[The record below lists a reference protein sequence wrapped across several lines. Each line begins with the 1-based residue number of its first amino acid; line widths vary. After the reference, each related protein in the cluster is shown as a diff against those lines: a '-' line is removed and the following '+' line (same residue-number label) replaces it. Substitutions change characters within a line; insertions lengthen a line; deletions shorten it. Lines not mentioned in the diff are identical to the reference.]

1 MRLCFSTLMRIAM
14 AVLAV
19 ANVGTAAAEEYN
31 VTSPD
36 GRIAVSINDEGG
48 RLRYEACLDGV
59 QMLQPSAL
67 GLVTTAGDFGSGLK
81 VIGEESRSISETYS
95 MRNTKASHVYYCANE
110 LTLKVK
116 NAAGGEFSV
125 QFRVSNRDVAFRYII
140 ERQGKDGDTKRLRV
154 LRELSSFNPVGGTKT
169 FLCPQIGPE
178 TGWEQTKP
186 SYEEDYLLDQ
196 DMNVRSQYGLGYTF
210 PCLFSLSVEGAKLS
224 VERGGLSDNSAKL
237 SVEGLAL
244 SDNSKGNSAQRSTNQ
259 RSTKQ
264 RSTLH
269 AQPKYWMLI
278 SETGVTSQYCASHL
292 SDYSATEGYTI
303 AFPHE
308 GENNGSG
315 SVEPSVSLP
324 SETPWRTITMG
335 SSLAPIVET
344 TVAYDLVKPLYQPS
358 TNYQGGRYTWS
369 WLIWQDE
376 SINYDDQVQFID
388 LAAKMGFE
396 YTLVDN
402 WWDQNIG
409 RERIAELSRYAQDR
423 GVSLMLW
430 YNSNGSENDAPQT
443 PRDCMSTSIARHH
456 EMAWLRS
463 IGVKGIKVDFFG
475 GDKQQTMQLYED
487 ILADAN
493 LYGLQVIFHG
503 CTLPRGW
510 ERMYPNFVAS
520 EAVLAS
526 ENVFFDP
533 RHAANEGKEL
543 TLHPFIRNA
552 VASMDWGGVIMN
564 RYLSRDNKSRHQRAT
579 TDMFEIA
586 TAITN
591 QSEVNCIAI
600 QPNNIDELPAT
611 ELELLRQMPTQW
623 DETRFIDGYPGRYV
637 VMARRHA
644 NRWYVAALNGTA
656 EQLSLDLAL
665 PMLDGTPF
673 TIYTDGKEKH
683 YDAMKTAKVKLK
695 LQPMAGAVMK

>member
-1 MRLCFSTLMRIAM
+1 MIFRISSLVRTVM
-14 AVLAV
+14 ALFAV
-19 ANVGTAAAEEYN
+19 ASVTMVSAEEYN
-31 VTSPD
+31 VASPD
-36 GRIAVSINDEGG
+36 GRIDVSISDDGG
-48 RLRYEACLDGV
+48 RLRYETCLDGV

-67 GLVTTAGDFGSGLK
+67 GLLTTAGDFSKGLQI
-81 VIGEESRSISETYS
+81 VGEESRSVNETYK

-116 NAAGGEFSV
+116 NAAGQQFSV
-125 QFRVSNRDVAFRYII
+125 QFRVSNRDVAFRYLL
-140 ERQGKDGDTKRLRV
+140 ERQGKDGDTKRTRV
-154 LRELSSFNPVGGTKT
+154 LRELSAFNPVGGTKT

-186 SYEEDYLLDQ
+186 SYEERYLLDQ
-196 DMNVRSQYGLGYTF
+196 EMNVRSQFGLGYTF
-210 PCLFSLSVEGAKLS
+210 PCLFRVPSSSNDSRSARPEGALS
-224 VERGGLSDNSAKL
+224 KQSGERKN
-237 SVEGLAL
+237 
-244 SDNSKGNSAQRSTNQ
+244 NN
-259 RSTKQ
+259 
-264 RSTLH
+264 
-269 AQPKYWMLI
+269 YWMLI
-278 SETGVTSQYCASHL
+278 SETGVTSQYCGSHL
-292 SDYSATEGYTI
+292 SDYTAGEGYSI

-308 GENNGSG
+308 GENNATG
-315 SVEPSVSLP
+315 SVEPSVTLP
-324 SETPWRTITMG
+324 SATPWRTITMD
-335 SSLAPIVET
+335 STLAPIVET
-344 TVAYDLVKPLYQPS
+344 TVAYDLVSPLYQPS
-358 TNYQGGRYTWS
+358 IAYKGGRYTWS
-369 WLIWQDE
+369 WLVWQDE

-388 LAAKMGFE
+388 LASKMGFE

-402 WWDQNIG
+402 WWDERIG
-409 RERIAELSRYAQDR
+409 RDRIAELSRYAQER

-443 PRDCMSTSIARHH
+443 PRDCMSTSIARHR

-493 LYGLQVIFHG
+493 LYGIQVIFHG

-526 ENVFFDP
+526 ENVFFNP
-533 RHAANEGKEL
+533 YHAQNEGVEL

-564 RYLSRDNKSRHQRAT
+564 KYLSRDNKSRHRRAT
-579 TDMFEIA
+579 SDMFEIA

-591 QSEVNCIAI
+591 QSEVNCIAM
-600 QPNNIDELPAT
+600 QPNNLSELPAI
-611 ELELLRQMPTQW
+611 ELELLREMPTQW

-644 NRWYVAALNGTA
+644 DRWYIAALNGTG
-656 EQLSLDLAL
+656 EPLSLDLSL
-665 PMLDGTPF
+665 PMLDGTAF
-673 TIYTDGKEKH
+673 TLYTDGKQKA

-695 LQPMAGAVMK
+695 LPALAGALIK

>member
-1 MRLCFSTLMRIAM
+1 M
-14 AVLAV
+14 ALLAV
-19 ANVGTAAAEEYN
+19 ASVTMVSAEEYN
-31 VTSPD
+31 VASPD
-36 GRIAVSINDEGG
+36 GRIDVSISDDGG
-48 RLRYEACLDGV
+48 RLRYETCLDGV

-67 GLVTTAGDFGSGLK
+67 GLLTTVGDFSKGLQI
-81 VIGEESRSISETYS
+81 VGEESRSVSETYK

-116 NAAGGEFSV
+116 NAAGQQFSV
-125 QFRVSNRDVAFRYII
+125 QFRVSNRDVAFRYLL
-140 ERQGKDGDTKRLRV
+140 ERQGKDGDTKRTRV
-154 LRELSSFNPVGGTKT
+154 LRELSAFNPVGGTKT

-186 SYEEDYLLDQ
+186 SYEERYLLDQ
-196 DMNVRSQYGLGYTF
+196 EMNVRSQFGLGYTF
-210 PCLFSLSVEGAKLS
+210 PCLFRVAVNGESSQGKAKKKHSSL
-224 VERGGLSDNSAKL
+224 N
-237 SVEGLAL
+237 
-244 SDNSKGNSAQRSTNQ
+244 AQP
-259 RSTKQ
+259 
-264 RSTLH
+264 STLNN
-269 AQPKYWMLI
+269 YWMLI
-278 SETGVTSQYCASHL
+278 SETGVTSQYCGSHL
-292 SDYSATEGYTI
+292 SDYTAGEGYAI

-308 GENNGSG
+308 GENNATG
-315 SVEPSVSLP
+315 SVEPSVTLP
-324 SETPWRTITMG
+324 SATPWRTITMG
-335 SSLAPIVET
+335 STLAPIVET
-344 TVAYDLVKPLYQPS
+344 TVAYDLVSPLYQPS
-358 TNYQGGRYTWS
+358 IAYKGGRYTWS
-369 WLIWQDE
+369 WLVWQDE

-388 LAAKMGFE
+388 LASKMGFE

-402 WWDQNIG
+402 WWDERIG
-409 RERIAELSRYAQDR
+409 RDRIAELSRYAQER

-443 PRDCMSTSIARHH
+443 PRDCMSTSIARHR

-493 LYGLQVIFHG
+493 LYGIQVIFHG

-526 ENVFFDP
+526 ENVFFNP
-533 RHAANEGKEL
+533 YHAQNEGVEL

-564 RYLSRDNKSRHQRAT
+564 KYLSRDNKSRHRRAT
-579 TDMFEIA
+579 SDMFEIA

-591 QSEVNCIAI
+591 QSEVNCIAM
-600 QPNNIDELPAT
+600 QPNNLSELPAI
-611 ELELLRQMPTQW
+611 ELELLREMPTQW

-644 NRWYVAALNGTA
+644 DRWYIAALNGTG
-656 EQLSLDLAL
+656 EPLSLDLSL
-665 PMLDGTPF
+665 PMLDGTAF
-673 TIYTDGKEKH
+673 TLYTDGKQKA

-695 LQPMAGAVMK
+695 LPALAGALIK

>member
-1 MRLCFSTLMRIAM
+1 MRLRFSYVLRIAM
-14 AVLAV
+14 ALFAV
-19 ANVGTAAAEEYN
+19 ASVTMVSAEEYN
-31 VTSPD
+31 VVSPD
-36 GRIAVSINDEGG
+36 GRIDVSVSDDGG
-48 RLRYEACLDGV
+48 RLRYETCLDGV

-67 GLVTTAGDFGSGLK
+67 GLLTSVGDFSKGLQI
-81 VIGEESRSISETYS
+81 VGEESRSVSETYK

-116 NAAGGEFSV
+116 NAAGQQFSV
-125 QFRVSNRDVAFRYII
+125 QFRVSNRDVAFRYLL
-140 ERQGKDGDTKRLRV
+140 ERQGKDGDTKRTRV
-154 LRELSSFNPVGGTKT
+154 LRELSAFNPIGGTKT

-186 SYEEDYLLDQ
+186 SYEERYLLDQ
-196 DMNVRSQYGLGYTF
+196 EMNVRSQFGLGYTF
-210 PCLFSLSVEGAKLS
+210 PCLFRVAVSNEPIQSKAKKKHSSL
-224 VERGGLSDNSAKL
+224 N
-237 SVEGLAL
+237 
-244 SDNSKGNSAQRSTNQ
+244 AQRSTLNN
-259 RSTKQ
+259 
-264 RSTLH
+264 
-269 AQPKYWMLI
+269 YWMLI
-278 SETGVTSQYCASHL
+278 SETGVTSQYCGSHL
-292 SDYSATEGYTI
+292 SDYNAGEGYAI

-308 GENNGSG
+308 GENNATG
-315 SVEPSVSLP
+315 SVEPSVTLP
-324 SETPWRTITMG
+324 SATPWRTITMG
-335 SSLAPIVET
+335 STLAPIAET
-344 TVAYDLVKPLYQPS
+344 TVAYDLVSPLYQPS
-358 TNYQGGRYTWS
+358 IAYKGGRYTWS
-369 WLIWQDE
+369 WLVWQDE

-388 LAAKMGFE
+388 LASKMGFE

-402 WWDQNIG
+402 WWDERIG
-409 RERIAELSRYAQDR
+409 RDRIAELSRYAQER

-443 PRDCMSTSIARHH
+443 PRDCMSTSIARHR

-493 LYGLQVIFHG
+493 LYGIQVIFHG

-526 ENVFFDP
+526 ENVFFNP
-533 RHAANEGKEL
+533 YHAQNEGVEL

-564 RYLSRDNKSRHQRAT
+564 KYLSRDNKSRHRRAT
-579 TDMFEIA
+579 SDMFEIA

-591 QSEVNCIAI
+591 QSEVNCIAM
-600 QPNNIDELPAT
+600 QPNNLDELPAD
-611 ELELLRQMPTQW
+611 ELQLLRDMPTQW

-644 NRWYVAALNGTA
+644 DRWYIAALNGTG
-656 EQLSLDLAL
+656 EPLSLDLSL
-665 PMLDGTPF
+665 PMLDGTAF
-673 TIYTDGKEKH
+673 TLYTDGKLKA

-695 LQPMAGAVMK
+695 LPALAGALIK

>member
-1 MRLCFSTLMRIAM
+1 M
-14 AVLAV
+14 ALFAV
-19 ANVGTAAAEEYN
+19 ASVTMVSAEEYN
-31 VTSPD
+31 VASPD
-36 GRIAVSINDEGG
+36 GRIDVSISDDGG
-48 RLRYEACLDGV
+48 RLRYETCLDGV

-67 GLVTTAGDFGSGLK
+67 GLLTTAGDFSKGLQI
-81 VIGEESRSISETYS
+81 VGEESRSVNETYK

-116 NAAGGEFSV
+116 NAAGQQFSV
-125 QFRVSNRDVAFRYII
+125 QFRVSNRDVAFRYLL
-140 ERQGKDGDTKRLRV
+140 ERQGKDGDTKRTRV
-154 LRELSSFNPVGGTKT
+154 LRELSAFNPVGGTKT

-186 SYEEDYLLDQ
+186 SYEERYLLDQ
-196 DMNVRSQYGLGYTF
+196 EMNVRSQFGLGYTF
-210 PCLFSLSVEGAKLS
+210 PCLFRVPSSSNDSRSARPEGALS
-224 VERGGLSDNSAKL
+224 KQSGERKN
-237 SVEGLAL
+237 
-244 SDNSKGNSAQRSTNQ
+244 NN
-259 RSTKQ
+259 
-264 RSTLH
+264 
-269 AQPKYWMLI
+269 YWMLI
-278 SETGVTSQYCASHL
+278 SETGVTSQYCGSHL
-292 SDYSATEGYTI
+292 SDYTAGEGYSI

-308 GENNGSG
+308 GENNATG
-315 SVEPSVSLP
+315 SVEPSVTLP
-324 SETPWRTITMG
+324 SATPWRTITMD
-335 SSLAPIVET
+335 STLAPIVET
-344 TVAYDLVKPLYQPS
+344 TVAYDLVSPLYQPS
-358 TNYQGGRYTWS
+358 IAYKGGRYTWS
-369 WLIWQDE
+369 WLVWQDE

-388 LAAKMGFE
+388 LASKMGFE

-402 WWDQNIG
+402 WWDERIG
-409 RERIAELSRYAQDR
+409 RDRIAELSRYAQER

-443 PRDCMSTSIARHH
+443 PRDCMSTSIARHR

-493 LYGLQVIFHG
+493 LYGIQVIFHG

-526 ENVFFDP
+526 ENVFFNP
-533 RHAANEGKEL
+533 YHAQNEGVEL

-564 RYLSRDNKSRHQRAT
+564 KYLSRDNKSRHRRAT
-579 TDMFEIA
+579 SDMFEIA

-591 QSEVNCIAI
+591 QSEVNCIAM
-600 QPNNIDELPAT
+600 QPNNLGELPAI
-611 ELELLRQMPTQW
+611 ELELLREMPTQW

-644 NRWYVAALNGTA
+644 DRWYIAALNGTG
-656 EQLSLDLAL
+656 EPLSLDLSL
-665 PMLDGTPF
+665 PMLDGTAF
-673 TIYTDGKEKH
+673 TLYTDGKQKA

-695 LQPMAGAVMK
+695 LPALAGALIK

>member
-1 MRLCFSTLMRIAM
+1 MYFCDKNIKLYHTMRLRISYVLRIAM
-14 AVLAV
+14 ALFAV
-19 ANVGTAAAEEYN
+19 ASVTMVSAEEYN
-31 VTSPD
+31 VASPD
-36 GRIAVSINDEGG
+36 GRIDVSISDDGG
-48 RLRYEACLDGV
+48 RLRYETCLDGV

-67 GLVTTAGDFGSGLK
+67 GLLTSVGDFSKGLQI
-81 VIGEESRSISETYS
+81 VGEESRSVNETYK

-116 NAAGGEFSV
+116 NAAGQQFSV
-125 QFRVSNRDVAFRYII
+125 QFRVSNRDVAFRYLL
-140 ERQGKDGDTKRLRV
+140 ERQGKDGDTKRTRV
-154 LRELSSFNPVGGTKT
+154 LRELSAFNPVGGTKT

-186 SYEEDYLLDQ
+186 SYEERYLLDQ
-196 DMNVRSQYGLGYTF
+196 EMNVRSQFGLGYTF
-210 PCLFSLSVEGAKLS
+210 PCLFRVPSSS
-224 VERGGLSDNSAKL
+224 N
-237 SVEGLAL
+237 
-244 SDNSKGNSAQRSTNQ
+244 AQRSARPEGALSKQSGERTNNN
-259 RSTKQ
+259 
-264 RSTLH
+264 
-269 AQPKYWMLI
+269 YWMLI
-278 SETGVTSQYCASHL
+278 SETGVTSQYCGSHL
-292 SDYSATEGYTI
+292 SDYTAGEGYSI

-308 GENNGSG
+308 GENNATG
-315 SVEPSVSLP
+315 SVEPSVTLP
-324 SETPWRTITMG
+324 SATPWRTITMG
-335 SSLAPIVET
+335 STLAPIVET
-344 TVAYDLVKPLYQPS
+344 TVAYDLVSPLYQPS
-358 TNYQGGRYTWS
+358 IAYKGGRYTWS
-369 WLIWQDE
+369 WLVWQDE

-388 LAAKMGFE
+388 LASKMGFE

-402 WWDQNIG
+402 WWDERIG
-409 RERIAELSRYAQDR
+409 RDRIAELSRYAQER

-443 PRDCMSTSIARHH
+443 PRDCMSTSIARHR

-493 LYGLQVIFHG
+493 LYGIQVIFHG

-526 ENVFFDP
+526 ENVFFNP
-533 RHAANEGKEL
+533 YHAQNEGVEL

-564 RYLSRDNKSRHQRAT
+564 KYLSRDNKSRHRRAT
-579 TDMFEIA
+579 SDMFEIA

-591 QSEVNCIAI
+591 QSEVNCIAM
-600 QPNNIDELPAT
+600 QPNNLSELPAI
-611 ELELLRQMPTQW
+611 ELELLREMPTQW

-644 NRWYVAALNGTA
+644 DRWYIAALNGTG
-656 EQLSLDLAL
+656 EPLSLDLSL
-665 PMLDGTPF
+665 PMLDGTAF
-673 TIYTDGKEKH
+673 TLYTDGKQKA

-695 LQPMAGAVMK
+695 LPALAGALIK

>member
-1 MRLCFSTLMRIAM
+1 MRLRISYVLRIAM
-14 AVLAV
+14 AVFAV
-19 ANVGTAAAEEYN
+19 ASVTMVSAEEYN
-31 VTSPD
+31 VASPD
-36 GRIAVSINDEGG
+36 GRIDVSVSDDGG
-48 RLRYEACLDGV
+48 RLRYETCLDGV

-67 GLVTTAGDFGSGLK
+67 GLLTTAGDFSKGLQI
-81 VIGEESRSISETYS
+81 VGEESRSVNETYK

-116 NAAGGEFSV
+116 NAAGQQFSV
-125 QFRVSNRDVAFRYII
+125 QFRVSNRDVAFRYLL
-140 ERQGKDGDTKRLRV
+140 ERQGKDGDTKRTRV
-154 LRELSSFNPVGGTKT
+154 LRELSAFNPIGGTKT

-186 SYEEDYLLDQ
+186 SYEERYLLDQ
-196 DMNVRSQYGLGYTF
+196 EMNVRSQFGLGYTF
-210 PCLFSLSVEGAKLS
+210 PCLFRVPSSL
-224 VERGGLSDNSAKL
+224 N
-237 SVEGLAL
+237 
-244 SDNSKGNSAQRSTNQ
+244 AQRSTLNN
-259 RSTKQ
+259 
-264 RSTLH
+264 
-269 AQPKYWMLI
+269 YWMLI
-278 SETGVTSQYCASHL
+278 SETGVTSQYCGSHL
-292 SDYSATEGYTI
+292 SDYTAGEGYAI

-308 GENNGSG
+308 GENNATG
-315 SVEPSVSLP
+315 SVEPSVTLP
-324 SETPWRTITMG
+324 SATPWRTITMG
-335 SSLAPIVET
+335 STLAPIVET
-344 TVAYDLVKPLYQPS
+344 TVAYDLVSPLYQPS
-358 TNYQGGRYTWS
+358 IAYKGGRYTWS
-369 WLIWQDE
+369 WLVWQDE

-388 LAAKMGFE
+388 LASKMGFE

-402 WWDQNIG
+402 WWDERIG
-409 RERIAELSRYAQDR
+409 RDRIAELSRYAQER

-443 PRDCMSTSIARHH
+443 PRDCMSTSIARHR

-493 LYGLQVIFHG
+493 LYGIQVIFHG

-526 ENVFFDP
+526 ENVFFNP
-533 RHAANEGKEL
+533 YHAQNEGVEL

-564 RYLSRDNKSRHQRAT
+564 KYLSRDNKSRHRRAT
-579 TDMFEIA
+579 SDMFEIA

-591 QSEVNCIAI
+591 QSEVNCIAM
-600 QPNNIDELPAT
+600 QPNNLSELPAI
-611 ELELLRQMPTQW
+611 ELELLREMPTQW

-644 NRWYVAALNGTA
+644 DRWYIAALNGTG
-656 EQLSLDLAL
+656 EPLSHDLSL
-665 PMLDGTPF
+665 PMLDGTAF
-673 TIYTDGKEKH
+673 TLYTDDKQKA

-695 LQPMAGAVMK
+695 LPALAGALIK

>member
-1 MRLCFSTLMRIAM
+1 MRLRISYVLRIAM
-14 AVLAV
+14 ALFAV
-19 ANVGTAAAEEYN
+19 ASVTMVSAEEYN
-31 VTSPD
+31 VASPD
-36 GRIAVSINDEGG
+36 GRIDVSISDDGG
-48 RLRYEACLDGV
+48 RLRYETCLDGV

-67 GLVTTAGDFGSGLK
+67 GLLTSVGDFSKGLQI
-81 VIGEESRSISETYS
+81 VGEESRSVNETYK

-116 NAAGGEFSV
+116 NAAGQQFSV
-125 QFRVSNRDVAFRYII
+125 QFRVSNRDVAFRYLL
-140 ERQGKDGDTKRLRV
+140 ERQGKDGDTKRTRV
-154 LRELSSFNPVGGTKT
+154 LRELSAFNPVGGTKT

-186 SYEEDYLLDQ
+186 SYEERYLLDQ
-196 DMNVRSQYGLGYTF
+196 EMNVRSQFGLGYTF
-210 PCLFSLSVEGAKLS
+210 PCLFRVPSSSNDSRSARPEGALS
-224 VERGGLSDNSAKL
+224 KQSGER
-237 SVEGLAL
+237 
-244 SDNSKGNSAQRSTNQ
+244 TNNN
-259 RSTKQ
+259 
-264 RSTLH
+264 
-269 AQPKYWMLI
+269 YWMLI
-278 SETGVTSQYCASHL
+278 SETGVTSQYCGSHL
-292 SDYSATEGYTI
+292 SDYTAGEGYSI

-308 GENNGSG
+308 GENNATG
-315 SVEPSVSLP
+315 SVEPSVTLP
-324 SETPWRTITMG
+324 SATPWRTITMG
-335 SSLAPIVET
+335 STLAPIVET
-344 TVAYDLVKPLYQPS
+344 TVAYDLVSPLYQPS
-358 TNYQGGRYTWS
+358 IAYKGGRYTWS
-369 WLIWQDE
+369 WLVWQDE

-388 LAAKMGFE
+388 LASKMGFE

-402 WWDQNIG
+402 WWDERIG
-409 RERIAELSRYAQDR
+409 RDRIAELSRYAQER

-443 PRDCMSTSIARHH
+443 PRDCMSTSIARHR

-493 LYGLQVIFHG
+493 LYGIQVIFHG

-526 ENVFFDP
+526 ENVFFNP
-533 RHAANEGKEL
+533 YHAQNEGVEL

-564 RYLSRDNKSRHQRAT
+564 KYLSRDNKSRHRRAT
-579 TDMFEIA
+579 SDMFEIA

-591 QSEVNCIAI
+591 QSEVNCIAM
-600 QPNNIDELPAT
+600 QPNNLGELPAI
-611 ELELLRQMPTQW
+611 ELELLREMPTQW

-644 NRWYVAALNGTA
+644 DRWYIAALNGTG
-656 EQLSLDLAL
+656 EPLSLDLSL
-665 PMLDGTPF
+665 PMLDGTAF
-673 TIYTDGKEKH
+673 TLYTDGKQKA

-695 LQPMAGAVMK
+695 LPALAGALIK

>member
-1 MRLCFSTLMRIAM
+1 MRLRISYVLRIAM
-14 AVLAV
+14 ALFAV
-19 ANVGTAAAEEYN
+19 ASVTMVSAEEYN
-31 VTSPD
+31 VASPD
-36 GRIAVSINDEGG
+36 GRIDVSISDDGG
-48 RLRYEACLDGV
+48 RLRYETCLDGV

-67 GLVTTAGDFGSGLK
+67 GLLTTAGDFSKGLQI
-81 VIGEESRSISETYS
+81 VGEESRSVNETYK

-116 NAAGGEFSV
+116 NAAGQQFSV
-125 QFRVSNRDVAFRYII
+125 QFRVSNRDVAFRYLL
-140 ERQGKDGDTKRLRV
+140 ERQGKDGDTKRTRV
-154 LRELSSFNPVGGTKT
+154 LRELSAFNPVGGTKT

-186 SYEEDYLLDQ
+186 SYEERYLLDQ
-196 DMNVRSQYGLGYTF
+196 EMNVRSQFGLGYTF
-210 PCLFSLSVEGAKLS
+210 PCLFRVPSPSNDSRSARPEGALS
-224 VERGGLSDNSAKL
+224 KQSGERKN
-237 SVEGLAL
+237 
-244 SDNSKGNSAQRSTNQ
+244 NN
-259 RSTKQ
+259 
-264 RSTLH
+264 
-269 AQPKYWMLI
+269 YWMLI
-278 SETGVTSQYCASHL
+278 SETGVTSQYCGSHL
-292 SDYSATEGYTI
+292 SDYTAGEGYSI

-308 GENNGSG
+308 GENNATG
-315 SVEPSVSLP
+315 SVEPSVTLP
-324 SETPWRTITMG
+324 SATPWRTITMG
-335 SSLAPIVET
+335 STLAPIVET
-344 TVAYDLVKPLYQPS
+344 TVAYDLVSALYQPS
-358 TNYQGGRYTWS
+358 IAYKGGRYTWS
-369 WLIWQDE
+369 WLVWQDE

-388 LAAKMGFE
+388 LASKMGFE

-402 WWDQNIG
+402 WWDERIG
-409 RERIAELSRYAQDR
+409 RDRIAELSRYAQER

-443 PRDCMSTSIARHH
+443 PRDCMSTSIARHR

-493 LYGLQVIFHG
+493 LYGIQVIFHG

-526 ENVFFDP
+526 ENVFFNP
-533 RHAANEGKEL
+533 YHAQNEGVEL

-564 RYLSRDNKSRHQRAT
+564 KYLSRDNKSRHRRAT
-579 TDMFEIA
+579 SDMFEIA

-591 QSEVNCIAI
+591 QSEVNCIAM
-600 QPNNIDELPAT
+600 QPNNLSELPAI
-611 ELELLRQMPTQW
+611 ELELLREMPTQW

-644 NRWYVAALNGTA
+644 DRWYIAALNGTG
-656 EQLSLDLAL
+656 EPLSLDLSL
-665 PMLDGTPF
+665 PMLDGTAF
-673 TIYTDGKEKH
+673 TLYTDGKQKA

-695 LQPMAGAVMK
+695 LPALAGALIK

>member
-1 MRLCFSTLMRIAM
+1 M
-14 AVLAV
+14 AVFAV
-19 ANVGTAAAEEYN
+19 ASVTMVSAEEYN
-31 VTSPD
+31 VASPD
-36 GRIAVSINDEGG
+36 GRIDVSISDDGG
-48 RLRYEACLDGV
+48 RLRYETCLDGV

-67 GLVTTAGDFGSGLK
+67 GLLTTVGDFSKGLQI
-81 VIGEESRSISETYS
+81 VGEESRSVSDTYK

-116 NAAGGEFSV
+116 NAAGQQFSV
-125 QFRVSNRDVAFRYII
+125 QFRVSNRDVAFRYLL
-140 ERQGKDGDTKRLRV
+140 ERQGKDGDTKRTRV
-154 LRELSSFNPVGGTKT
+154 LRELSAFNPVGGTKT

-186 SYEEDYLLDQ
+186 SYEERYLLDQ
-196 DMNVRSQYGLGYTF
+196 EMNVRSQFGLGYTF
-210 PCLFSLSVEGAKLS
+210 PCLFRVPSSL
-224 VERGGLSDNSAKL
+224 N
-237 SVEGLAL
+237 
-244 SDNSKGNSAQRSTNQ
+244 AQRSTLNN
-259 RSTKQ
+259 
-264 RSTLH
+264 
-269 AQPKYWMLI
+269 YWMLI
-278 SETGVTSQYCASHL
+278 SETGVTSQYCGSHL
-292 SDYSATEGYTI
+292 SDYTAGEGYAI

-308 GENNGSG
+308 GENNATG
-315 SVEPSVSLP
+315 SVEPSVTLP
-324 SETPWRTITMG
+324 SATPWRTITMG
-335 SSLAPIVET
+335 STLAPIVET
-344 TVAYDLVKPLYQPS
+344 TVAYDLVSPLYQPS
-358 TNYQGGRYTWS
+358 IAYKGGRYTWS
-369 WLIWQDE
+369 WLVWQDE

-388 LAAKMGFE
+388 LASKMGFE

-402 WWDQNIG
+402 WWDERIG
-409 RERIAELSRYAQDR
+409 RDRIAELSRYAQER

-443 PRDCMSTSIARHH
+443 PRDCMSTSIARHR

-493 LYGLQVIFHG
+493 LYGIQVIFHG

-526 ENVFFDP
+526 ENVFFNP
-533 RHAANEGKEL
+533 YHAQNEGVEL

-564 RYLSRDNKSRHQRAT
+564 KYLSRDNKSRHRRAT
-579 TDMFEIA
+579 SDMFEIA

-591 QSEVNCIAI
+591 QSEVNCIAM
-600 QPNNIDELPAT
+600 QPNNLSELPAI
-611 ELELLRQMPTQW
+611 ELELLREMPTQW

-644 NRWYVAALNGTA
+644 DRWYIAALNGTG
-656 EQLSLDLAL
+656 EPLSLDLSL
-665 PMLDGTPF
+665 PMLDGTAF
-673 TIYTDGKEKH
+673 TLYTDGKQKA

-695 LQPMAGAVMK
+695 LPALAGALIK

>member
-1 MRLCFSTLMRIAM
+1 M
-14 AVLAV
+14 AVFAV
-19 ANVGTAAAEEYN
+19 ASVTMVSAEEYN
-31 VTSPD
+31 VASPD
-36 GRIAVSINDEGG
+36 GRIDVSISDDGG
-48 RLRYEACLDGV
+48 RLRYETCLDGV

-67 GLVTTAGDFGSGLK
+67 GLLTTAGDFSKGLQI
-81 VIGEESRSISETYS
+81 VGEESRSVNETYK

-116 NAAGGEFSV
+116 NAAGQQFSV
-125 QFRVSNRDVAFRYII
+125 QFRVSNRDVAFRYLL
-140 ERQGKDGDTKRLRV
+140 ERQGKDGDTKRTRV
-154 LRELSSFNPVGGTKT
+154 LRELSAFNPIGGTKT

-186 SYEEDYLLDQ
+186 SYEERYLLDQ
-196 DMNVRSQYGLGYTF
+196 EMNVRSQFGLGYTF
-210 PCLFSLSVEGAKLS
+210 PCLFRVPSSL
-224 VERGGLSDNSAKL
+224 N
-237 SVEGLAL
+237 
-244 SDNSKGNSAQRSTNQ
+244 AQRSTLNN
-259 RSTKQ
+259 
-264 RSTLH
+264 
-269 AQPKYWMLI
+269 YWMLI
-278 SETGVTSQYCASHL
+278 SETGVTSQYCGSHL
-292 SDYSATEGYTI
+292 SDYTAGEGYAI

-308 GENNGSG
+308 GENNATG
-315 SVEPSVSLP
+315 SVEPSVTLP
-324 SETPWRTITMG
+324 SATPWRTITMG
-335 SSLAPIVET
+335 STLAPIVET
-344 TVAYDLVKPLYQPS
+344 TVAYDLVSPLYQPS
-358 TNYQGGRYTWS
+358 IAYKGGRYTWS
-369 WLIWQDE
+369 WLVWQDE

-388 LAAKMGFE
+388 LASKMGFE

-402 WWDQNIG
+402 WWDERIG
-409 RERIAELSRYAQDR
+409 RDRIAELSRYAQER

-443 PRDCMSTSIARHH
+443 PRDCMSTSIARHR

-493 LYGLQVIFHG
+493 LYGIQVIFHG

-526 ENVFFDP
+526 ENVFFNP
-533 RHAANEGKEL
+533 YHAQNEGVEL

-564 RYLSRDNKSRHQRAT
+564 KYLSRDNKSRHRRAT
-579 TDMFEIA
+579 SDMFEIA

-591 QSEVNCIAI
+591 QSEVNCIAM
-600 QPNNIDELPAT
+600 QPNNLSELPAI
-611 ELELLRQMPTQW
+611 ELELLREMPTQW

-644 NRWYVAALNGTA
+644 DRWYIAALNGTG
-656 EQLSLDLAL
+656 EPLSLDLSL
-665 PMLDGTPF
+665 PMLDGTAF
-673 TIYTDGKEKH
+673 TLYTDGKQKA

-695 LQPMAGAVMK
+695 LPALAGALIK

>member
-1 MRLCFSTLMRIAM
+1 MIFRISSLVRTVM
-14 AVLAV
+14 ALFAV
-19 ANVGTAAAEEYN
+19 ASVTMGSAEEYN
-31 VTSPD
+31 VASPD
-36 GRIAVSINDEGG
+36 GRIDVSISDDGG
-48 RLRYEACLDGV
+48 RLRYETCLDGV

-67 GLVTTAGDFGSGLK
+67 GLLTTAGDFSKGLQI
-81 VIGEESRSISETYS
+81 VGEESRSVNETYK

-116 NAAGGEFSV
+116 NAAGQQFSV
-125 QFRVSNRDVAFRYII
+125 QFRVSNRDVAFRYLL
-140 ERQGKDGDTKRLRV
+140 ERQGKDGDTKRTRV
-154 LRELSSFNPVGGTKT
+154 LRELSAFNPVGGTKT

-186 SYEEDYLLDQ
+186 SYEERYLLDQ
-196 DMNVRSQYGLGYTF
+196 EMNVRSQFGLGYTF
-210 PCLFSLSVEGAKLS
+210 PCLFRVPSSSNDSRSARPEGALS
-224 VERGGLSDNSAKL
+224 KQSGERKN
-237 SVEGLAL
+237 
-244 SDNSKGNSAQRSTNQ
+244 NN
-259 RSTKQ
+259 
-264 RSTLH
+264 
-269 AQPKYWMLI
+269 YWMLI
-278 SETGVTSQYCASHL
+278 SETGVTSQYCGSHL
-292 SDYSATEGYTI
+292 SDYTAGEGYSI

-308 GENNGSG
+308 GENNATG
-315 SVEPSVSLP
+315 SVEPSVTLP
-324 SETPWRTITMG
+324 SATPWRTITMG
-335 SSLAPIVET
+335 STLAPIVET
-344 TVAYDLVKPLYQPS
+344 TVAYDLVSPLYQPS
-358 TNYQGGRYTWS
+358 IAYKGGRYTWS
-369 WLIWQDE
+369 WLVWQDE

-388 LAAKMGFE
+388 LASKMGFE

-402 WWDQNIG
+402 WWDERIG
-409 RERIAELSRYAQDR
+409 RDRIAELSRYAQER

-443 PRDCMSTSIARHH
+443 PRDCMSTSIARHR

-493 LYGLQVIFHG
+493 LYGIQVIFHG

-526 ENVFFDP
+526 ENVFFNP
-533 RHAANEGKEL
+533 YHAQNEGVEL

-564 RYLSRDNKSRHQRAT
+564 KYLSRDNKSRHRRAT
-579 TDMFEIA
+579 SDMFEIA

-591 QSEVNCIAI
+591 QSEVNCIAM
-600 QPNNIDELPAT
+600 QPNNLGELPAI
-611 ELELLRQMPTQW
+611 ELELLREMPTQW

-644 NRWYVAALNGTA
+644 DRWYIAALNGTG
-656 EQLSLDLAL
+656 EPLSLDLTL
-665 PMLDGTPF
+665 PMLDGTAF
-673 TIYTDGKEKH
+673 TLYTDGKQKA

-695 LQPMAGAVMK
+695 LPALAGALIK

>member
-1 MRLCFSTLMRIAM
+1 MRLCISYVLRIAM
-14 AVLAV
+14 ALFAV
-19 ANVGTAAAEEYN
+19 ASVTMVSAEEYN
-31 VTSPD
+31 VASPD
-36 GRIAVSINDEGG
+36 GRIDVSISDDGG
-48 RLRYEACLDGV
+48 RLHYETCLDGV

-67 GLVTTAGDFGSGLK
+67 GLLTTAGDFSKGLQI
-81 VIGEESRSISETYS
+81 VGEESRSVNETYK

-116 NAAGGEFSV
+116 NAAGQQFSV
-125 QFRVSNRDVAFRYII
+125 QFRVSNRDVAFHYLL
-140 ERQGKDGDTKRLRV
+140 ERQGKDGDTKRTRV
-154 LRELSSFNPVGGTKT
+154 LRELSAFNPVGGTKT

-186 SYEEDYLLDQ
+186 SYEERYLLDQ
-196 DMNVRSQYGLGYTF
+196 EMNVRSQFGLGYTF
-210 PCLFSLSVEGAKLS
+210 PCLFRVPSSS
-224 VERGGLSDNSAKL
+224 N
-237 SVEGLAL
+237 
-244 SDNSKGNSAQRSTNQ
+244 AQRSA
-259 RSTKQ
+259 RPEGALSKQ
-264 RSTLH
+264 SGER
-269 AQPKYWMLI
+269 KNNNYWMLI
-278 SETGVTSQYCASHL
+278 SETGVTSQYCGSHL
-292 SDYSATEGYTI
+292 SDYTAGEGYSI

-308 GENNGSG
+308 GENNATG
-315 SVEPSVSLP
+315 SVEPSVTLP
-324 SETPWRTITMG
+324 SATPWRTITMG
-335 SSLAPIVET
+335 CTLAPIVET
-344 TVAYDLVKPLYQPS
+344 TVAYDLVSPLYQPS
-358 TNYQGGRYTWS
+358 IAYKGGRYTWS
-369 WLIWQDE
+369 WLVWQDE

-388 LAAKMGFE
+388 LASKMGFE

-402 WWDQNIG
+402 WWDERIG
-409 RERIAELSRYAQDR
+409 RDRIAELSRYAQER

-443 PRDCMSTSIARHH
+443 PRDCMSTSIARHR

-493 LYGLQVIFHG
+493 LYGIQVIFHG

-526 ENVFFDP
+526 ENVFFNP
-533 RHAANEGKEL
+533 YHAQNEGVEL

-564 RYLSRDNKSRHQRAT
+564 KYLSRDNKSRHRRAT
-579 TDMFEIA
+579 SDMFEIA

-591 QSEVNCIAI
+591 QSEVNCIAM
-600 QPNNIDELPAT
+600 QPNNLSELPAI
-611 ELELLRQMPTQW
+611 ELELLREMPTQW

-644 NRWYVAALNGTA
+644 DRWYIAALNGTG
-656 EQLSLDLAL
+656 EPLSLDLTL
-665 PMLDGTPF
+665 PMLDGTAF
-673 TIYTDGKEKH
+673 TLYTDGKQKA
-683 YDAMKTAKVKLK
+683 YDATKTAKVKLK
-695 LQPMAGAVMK
+695 LPALAGALIK

>member
-1 MRLCFSTLMRIAM
+1 MRLRFSYVLRIAM
-14 AVLAV
+14 ALFAV
-19 ANVGTAAAEEYN
+19 ASVTMVSAEEYN
-31 VTSPD
+31 VASPD
-36 GRIAVSINDEGG
+36 GRIDVSISDDGG
-48 RLRYEACLDGV
+48 RLRYETCLDGV

-67 GLVTTAGDFGSGLK
+67 GLLTTVGDFSKGLQI
-81 VIGEESRSISETYS
+81 VGEESRSVNETYK

-116 NAAGGEFSV
+116 NAAGQQFSV
-125 QFRVSNRDVAFRYII
+125 QFRVSNRDVAFRYLL
-140 ERQGKDGDTKRLRV
+140 ERQGKDGDTKRTRV
-154 LRELSSFNPVGGTKT
+154 LRELSAFNPVGGTKT

-186 SYEEDYLLDQ
+186 SYEERYLLDQ
-196 DMNVRSQYGLGYTF
+196 EMNVRSQFGLGYTF
-210 PCLFSLSVEGAKLS
+210 PCLFRVPSSS
-224 VERGGLSDNSAKL
+224 N
-237 SVEGLAL
+237 
-244 SDNSKGNSAQRSTNQ
+244 AQRSA
-259 RSTKQ
+259 RPEGALSKQ
-264 RSTLH
+264 SGER
-269 AQPKYWMLI
+269 KNNNYWMLI
-278 SETGVTSQYCASHL
+278 SETGVTSQYCGSHL
-292 SDYSATEGYTI
+292 SDYTAGEGYSI

-308 GENNGSG
+308 GENNATG
-315 SVEPSVSLP
+315 SVEPSVTLP
-324 SETPWRTITMG
+324 SATPWRTITMG
-335 SSLAPIVET
+335 STLAPIVET
-344 TVAYDLVKPLYQPS
+344 TVAYDLVSPLYQPS
-358 TNYQGGRYTWS
+358 IAYKGGRYTWS
-369 WLIWQDE
+369 WLVWQDE

-388 LAAKMGFE
+388 LASKMGFE

-402 WWDQNIG
+402 WWDERIG
-409 RERIAELSRYAQDR
+409 RDRIAELSRYAQER

-443 PRDCMSTSIARHH
+443 PRDCMSTSIARHR

-493 LYGLQVIFHG
+493 LYGIQVIFHG

-526 ENVFFDP
+526 ENVFFNP
-533 RHAANEGKEL
+533 YHAQNEGVEL

-564 RYLSRDNKSRHQRAT
+564 KYLSRDNKSRHRRAT
-579 TDMFEIA
+579 SDMFEIA

-591 QSEVNCIAI
+591 QSEVNCIAM
-600 QPNNIDELPAT
+600 QPNNLGELPAI
-611 ELELLRQMPTQW
+611 ELELLREMPTQW

-644 NRWYVAALNGTA
+644 DRWYIAALNGTG
-656 EQLSLDLAL
+656 EPLSLDLSL
-665 PMLDGTPF
+665 PMLDGTAF
-673 TIYTDGKEKH
+673 TLYTDGKQKA

-695 LQPMAGAVMK
+695 LPALAGALIK

>member
-1 MRLCFSTLMRIAM
+1 MIFRISSLVRTVM
-14 AVLAV
+14 ALFAV
-19 ANVGTAAAEEYN
+19 ASVTMVSAEEYN
-31 VTSPD
+31 VASPD
-36 GRIAVSINDEGG
+36 GRIDVSISDDGG
-48 RLRYEACLDGV
+48 RLRYETCLDGV

-67 GLVTTAGDFGSGLK
+67 GLLTTAGDFSKGLQI
-81 VIGEESRSISETYS
+81 VGEESRSVNETYK

-116 NAAGGEFSV
+116 NAAGQQFSV
-125 QFRVSNRDVAFRYII
+125 QFRVSNRDVAFRYLL
-140 ERQGKDGDTKRLRV
+140 ERQGKDGDTKRTRV
-154 LRELSSFNPVGGTKT
+154 LRELSAFNPVGGTKT

-186 SYEEDYLLDQ
+186 SYEERYLLDQ
-196 DMNVRSQYGLGYTF
+196 EMNVRSQFGLGYTF
-210 PCLFSLSVEGAKLS
+210 PCLFRVPSSL
-224 VERGGLSDNSAKL
+224 N
-237 SVEGLAL
+237 
-244 SDNSKGNSAQRSTNQ
+244 AQRSTLNN
-259 RSTKQ
+259 
-264 RSTLH
+264 
-269 AQPKYWMLI
+269 YWMLI
-278 SETGVTSQYCASHL
+278 SETGVTSQYCGSHL
-292 SDYSATEGYTI
+292 SDYTAGEGYSI

-308 GENNGSG
+308 GENNATG
-315 SVEPSVSLP
+315 SVEPSVTLP
-324 SETPWRTITMG
+324 SATPWRTITMG
-335 SSLAPIVET
+335 STLAPIVET
-344 TVAYDLVKPLYQPS
+344 TVAYDLVSPLYQPS
-358 TNYQGGRYTWS
+358 IAYKGGRYTWS
-369 WLIWQDE
+369 WLVWQDE

-388 LAAKMGFE
+388 LASKMGFE

-402 WWDQNIG
+402 WWDERIG
-409 RERIAELSRYAQDR
+409 RDRIAELSRYAQER

-443 PRDCMSTSIARHH
+443 PRDCMSTSIARHR

-493 LYGLQVIFHG
+493 LYGIQVIFHG

-526 ENVFFDP
+526 ENVFFNP
-533 RHAANEGKEL
+533 YHAQNEGVEL

-564 RYLSRDNKSRHQRAT
+564 KYLSRDNKSRHRRAT
-579 TDMFEIA
+579 SDMFEIA

-591 QSEVNCIAI
+591 QSEVNCIAM
-600 QPNNIDELPAT
+600 QPNNLSELPAI
-611 ELELLRQMPTQW
+611 ELELLREMPTQW

-644 NRWYVAALNGTA
+644 DRWYIAALNGTG
-656 EQLSLDLAL
+656 EPLSLDLSL
-665 PMLDGTPF
+665 PMLDGTAF
-673 TIYTDGKEKH
+673 TLYTDGKQKA

-695 LQPMAGAVMK
+695 LPALAGALIK

>member
-1 MRLCFSTLMRIAM
+1 M
-14 AVLAV
+14 ALFAV
-19 ANVGTAAAEEYN
+19 ASVTMVSAEEYN
-31 VTSPD
+31 VASPD
-36 GRIAVSINDEGG
+36 GRIDVSVSDDGG
-48 RLRYEACLDGV
+48 RLHYETCLDGV

-67 GLVTTAGDFGSGLK
+67 GLLTTAGDFSKGLQI
-81 VIGEESRSISETYS
+81 VGEESRSVSDTYK

-116 NAAGGEFSV
+116 NAAGQQFSV
-125 QFRVSNRDVAFRYII
+125 QFRVSNRDVAFRYLL
-140 ERQGKDGDTKRLRV
+140 ERQGKDGDTKRTRV
-154 LRELSSFNPVGGTKT
+154 LRELSAFNPVGGTKT

-186 SYEEDYLLDQ
+186 SYEERYLLDQ
-196 DMNVRSQYGLGYTF
+196 EMNVGSQFGLGYTF
-210 PCLFSLSVEGAKLS
+210 PCLFRVPSSSNDSRSARPEGALS
-224 VERGGLSDNSAKL
+224 KQSGERKN
-237 SVEGLAL
+237 
-244 SDNSKGNSAQRSTNQ
+244 NN
-259 RSTKQ
+259 
-264 RSTLH
+264 
-269 AQPKYWMLI
+269 YWMLI
-278 SETGVTSQYCASHL
+278 SETGVTSQYCGSHL
-292 SDYSATEGYTI
+292 SDYTAGEGYAI

-308 GENNGSG
+308 GENNATG
-315 SVEPSVSLP
+315 SVEPSVTLP
-324 SETPWRTITMG
+324 STTPWRTITMG
-335 SSLAPIVET
+335 STLAPIVET
-344 TVAYDLVKPLYQPS
+344 TVAYDLVSPLYQPS
-358 TNYQGGRYTWS
+358 IAYKGGRYTWS
-369 WLIWQDE
+369 WLVWQDE

-388 LAAKMGFE
+388 LASKMGFE

-402 WWDQNIG
+402 WWDERIG
-409 RERIAELSRYAQDR
+409 RDRIAELSRSAQER
-423 GVSLMLW
+423 GVSLLLW

-443 PRDCMSTSIARHH
+443 PRDCMSTSIARHR

-493 LYGLQVIFHG
+493 LYGIQVIFHG

-526 ENVFFDP
+526 ENVFFNP
-533 RHAANEGKEL
+533 YHAQNEGVEL

-564 RYLSRDNKSRHQRAT
+564 KYLSRDNKSRHRRAT
-579 TDMFEIA
+579 SDMFEIA

-591 QSEVNCIAI
+591 QSEVNCIAM
-600 QPNNIDELPAT
+600 QPNNLSELPAI
-611 ELELLRQMPTQW
+611 ELELLREMPTQW

-644 NRWYVAALNGTA
+644 DRWYIAALNGTG
-656 EQLSLDLAL
+656 EPLSLDLTL
-665 PMLDGTPF
+665 PMLDGTAF
-673 TIYTDGKEKH
+673 TLYTDGKQKA
-683 YDAMKTAKVKLK
+683 YDATKTAKVKLK
-695 LQPMAGAVMK
+695 LPALAGALIK

>member
-1 MRLCFSTLMRIAM
+1 MRLRISYVLRIAM
-14 AVLAV
+14 AVFAV
-19 ANVGTAAAEEYN
+19 ASVTMVSAEEYN
-31 VTSPD
+31 VASPD
-36 GRIAVSINDEGG
+36 GRIDVSISDEGG
-48 RLRYEACLDGV
+48 RLRYETCLDGV

-67 GLVTTAGDFGSGLK
+67 GLLTSVGDFSKGLQI
-81 VIGEESRSISETYS
+81 VGEESRSVNETYK

-116 NAAGGEFSV
+116 NAAGQQFSV
-125 QFRVSNRDVAFRYII
+125 QFRVSNRDVAFRYLL
-140 ERQGKDGDTKRLRV
+140 ERQGKDGDTKRTRV
-154 LRELSSFNPVGGTKT
+154 LRELSAFNPVGGTKT

-186 SYEEDYLLDQ
+186 SYEERYLLDQ
-196 DMNVRSQYGLGYTF
+196 EMNVRSQFGLGYTF
-210 PCLFSLSVEGAKLS
+210 PCLFRVPSSL
-224 VERGGLSDNSAKL
+224 N
-237 SVEGLAL
+237 
-244 SDNSKGNSAQRSTNQ
+244 AQRSTLNN
-259 RSTKQ
+259 
-264 RSTLH
+264 
-269 AQPKYWMLI
+269 YWMLI
-278 SETGVTSQYCASHL
+278 SETGVTSQYCGSHL
-292 SDYSATEGYTI
+292 SDYTVGEGYAI

-308 GENNGSG
+308 GENNATG
-315 SVEPSVSLP
+315 SVEPSVTLP
-324 SETPWRTITMG
+324 SATPWRTITMG
-335 SSLAPIVET
+335 STLAPIVET
-344 TVAYDLVKPLYQPS
+344 TVAYDLVSPLYQPS
-358 TNYQGGRYTWS
+358 IAYKGGRYTWS
-369 WLIWQDE
+369 WLVWQDE

-388 LAAKMGFE
+388 LASKMGFE

-402 WWDQNIG
+402 WWDERIG
-409 RERIAELSRYAQDR
+409 RDRIAELSRYAQER

-443 PRDCMSTSIARHH
+443 PRDCMSTSIARHR

-493 LYGLQVIFHG
+493 LYGIQVIFHG

-526 ENVFFDP
+526 ENVFFNP
-533 RHAANEGKEL
+533 YHAQNEGVEL

-564 RYLSRDNKSRHQRAT
+564 KYLSRDNKSRHRRAT
-579 TDMFEIA
+579 SDMFEIA

-591 QSEVNCIAI
+591 QSEVNCIAM
-600 QPNNIDELPAT
+600 QPNNLSELPAI
-611 ELELLRQMPTQW
+611 ELELLREMPTQW

-644 NRWYVAALNGTA
+644 DRWYIAALNGTG
-656 EQLSLDLAL
+656 EPLSLDLSL
-665 PMLDGTPF
+665 PMLDGTAF
-673 TIYTDGKEKH
+673 TLYTDGKQKS
-683 YDAMKTAKVKLK
+683 YGAMKTAKVKLK
-695 LQPMAGAVMK
+695 LPALAGALIK

>member
-1 MRLCFSTLMRIAM
+1 MRLRISYVLRIAM
-14 AVLAV
+14 ALFAV
-19 ANVGTAAAEEYN
+19 ASVTMVSAEEYN
-31 VTSPD
+31 VASPD
-36 GRIAVSINDEGG
+36 GRIDVSISDDGG
-48 RLRYEACLDGV
+48 RLRYETCLDGV

-67 GLVTTAGDFGSGLK
+67 GLLTTVGDFSKGLQI
-81 VIGEESRSISETYS
+81 VGEESRSVNETYK

-116 NAAGGEFSV
+116 NAAGQQFSV
-125 QFRVSNRDVAFRYII
+125 QFRVSNRDVAFRYLL
-140 ERQGKDGDTKRLRV
+140 ERQGKDGDTKRTRV
-154 LRELSSFNPVGGTKT
+154 LRELSAFNPVGGTKT

-186 SYEEDYLLDQ
+186 SYEERYLLDQ
-196 DMNVRSQYGLGYTF
+196 EMNVRSQFGLGYTF
-210 PCLFSLSVEGAKLS
+210 PCLFRVPSSSNDSRSARPEGALS
-224 VERGGLSDNSAKL
+224 KQSGERKN
-237 SVEGLAL
+237 
-244 SDNSKGNSAQRSTNQ
+244 NN
-259 RSTKQ
+259 
-264 RSTLH
+264 
-269 AQPKYWMLI
+269 YWMLI
-278 SETGVTSQYCASHL
+278 SETGVTSQYCGSHL
-292 SDYSATEGYTI
+292 SDYTAGEGYSI

-308 GENNGSG
+308 GENNATG
-315 SVEPSVSLP
+315 SVEPSVTLP
-324 SETPWRTITMG
+324 SATPWRTITMG
-335 SSLAPIVET
+335 STLAPIVET
-344 TVAYDLVKPLYQPS
+344 TVAYDLVSPLYQPS
-358 TNYQGGRYTWS
+358 IAYKGGRYTWS
-369 WLIWQDE
+369 WLVWQDE

-388 LAAKMGFE
+388 LASKMGFE

-402 WWDQNIG
+402 WWDERIG
-409 RERIAELSRYAQDR
+409 RDRIAELSRYAQER

-443 PRDCMSTSIARHH
+443 PRDCMSTSIARHR

-493 LYGLQVIFHG
+493 LYGIQVIFHG

-526 ENVFFDP
+526 ENVFFNP
-533 RHAANEGKEL
+533 YHAQNEGVEL

-564 RYLSRDNKSRHQRAT
+564 KYLSRDNKSRHRRAT
-579 TDMFEIA
+579 SDMFEIA

-591 QSEVNCIAI
+591 QSEVNCIAM
-600 QPNNIDELPAT
+600 QPNNLSELPAI
-611 ELELLRQMPTQW
+611 ELELLREMPTQW

-644 NRWYVAALNGTA
+644 DRWYIAALNGTG
-656 EQLSLDLAL
+656 EPLSLDLSL
-665 PMLDGTPF
+665 PMLDGTAF
-673 TIYTDGKEKH
+673 TLYTDGKQKA

-695 LQPMAGAVMK
+695 LPALAGALIK

>member
-1 MRLCFSTLMRIAM
+1 MRLRISYVLRIAM
-14 AVLAV
+14 ALFAV
-19 ANVGTAAAEEYN
+19 ASVTMVSAEEYN
-31 VTSPD
+31 VASPD
-36 GRIAVSINDEGG
+36 GRIDVSISDDGG
-48 RLRYEACLDGV
+48 RLRYETCLDGV
-59 QMLQPSAL
+59 QMLQPTAL
-67 GLVTTAGDFGSGLK
+67 GLLTTAGDFSKGLQI
-81 VIGEESRSISETYS
+81 VGEESRSVNETYK

-116 NAAGGEFSV
+116 NAAGQQFSV
-125 QFRVSNRDVAFRYII
+125 QFRVSNRDVAFRYLL
-140 ERQGKDGDTKRLRV
+140 ERQGKDGDTKRTRV
-154 LRELSSFNPVGGTKT
+154 LRELSAFNPVGGTKT

-186 SYEEDYLLDQ
+186 SYEERYLLDQ
-196 DMNVRSQYGLGYTF
+196 EMNVRSQFGLGYTF
-210 PCLFSLSVEGAKLS
+210 PCLFRVPSSSNDSRSARPEGALS
-224 VERGGLSDNSAKL
+224 KQSGERKN
-237 SVEGLAL
+237 
-244 SDNSKGNSAQRSTNQ
+244 NN
-259 RSTKQ
+259 
-264 RSTLH
+264 
-269 AQPKYWMLI
+269 YWMLI
-278 SETGVTSQYCASHL
+278 SETGVTSQYCGSHL
-292 SDYSATEGYTI
+292 SDYTAGEGYSI

-308 GENNGSG
+308 GENNATG
-315 SVEPSVSLP
+315 SVEPSVTLP
-324 SETPWRTITMG
+324 SATPWRTITMD
-335 SSLAPIVET
+335 STLAPIVET
-344 TVAYDLVKPLYQPS
+344 TVAYDLVSPLYQPS
-358 TNYQGGRYTWS
+358 IAYKGGRYTWS
-369 WLIWQDE
+369 WLVWQDE
-376 SINYDDQVQFID
+376 SINYDDQVRFID
-388 LAAKMGFE
+388 LASKMGFE

-402 WWDQNIG
+402 WWDERIG
-409 RERIAELSRYAQDR
+409 RDRIAELSRYAQER

-443 PRDCMSTSIARHH
+443 PRDCMSTSIARHR

-493 LYGLQVIFHG
+493 LYGIQVIFHG

-526 ENVFFDP
+526 ENVFFNP
-533 RHAANEGKEL
+533 YHAQNEGVEL

-564 RYLSRDNKSRHQRAT
+564 KYLSRDNKSRHRRAT
-579 TDMFEIA
+579 SDMFEIA

-591 QSEVNCIAI
+591 QSEVNCIAM
-600 QPNNIDELPAT
+600 QPNNLSELPAI
-611 ELELLRQMPTQW
+611 ELELLREMPTQW

-644 NRWYVAALNGTA
+644 DRWYIAALNGTG
-656 EQLSLDLAL
+656 EPLSLDLSL
-665 PMLDGTPF
+665 PMLDGTAF
-673 TIYTDGKEKH
+673 TLYTDGKQKA

-695 LQPMAGAVMK
+695 LPALAGALIK

>member
-1 MRLCFSTLMRIAM
+1 MRLRISYVLRIAM
-14 AVLAV
+14 AVFAV
-19 ANVGTAAAEEYN
+19 ASVTMVSAEEYN
-31 VTSPD
+31 VASPD
-36 GRIAVSINDEGG
+36 GRIDVSVSDDGG
-48 RLRYEACLDGV
+48 RLRYETCLDGV

-67 GLVTTAGDFGSGLK
+67 GLLTTAGDFSKGLQI
-81 VIGEESRSISETYS
+81 VGEESRSVNETYK

-116 NAAGGEFSV
+116 NAAGQQFSV
-125 QFRVSNRDVAFRYII
+125 QFRVSNRDVAFRYLL
-140 ERQGKDGDTKRLRV
+140 ERQGKDGDTKRTRV
-154 LRELSSFNPVGGTKT
+154 LRELSAFNPVGGTKT

-186 SYEEDYLLDQ
+186 SYEERYLLDQ
-196 DMNVRSQYGLGYTF
+196 EMNVRSQFGLGYTF
-210 PCLFSLSVEGAKLS
+210 PCLFRVPSLSDDSRSARPEGALS
-224 VERGGLSDNSAKL
+224 KQSGERKN
-237 SVEGLAL
+237 
-244 SDNSKGNSAQRSTNQ
+244 NN
-259 RSTKQ
+259 
-264 RSTLH
+264 
-269 AQPKYWMLI
+269 YWMLI
-278 SETGVTSQYCASHL
+278 SETGVTSQYCGSHL
-292 SDYSATEGYTI
+292 SDYTAGEGYSI

-308 GENNGSG
+308 GENNATG
-315 SVEPSVSLP
+315 SVEPSVTLP
-324 SETPWRTITMG
+324 SATPWRTITMG
-335 SSLAPIVET
+335 STLAPIVET
-344 TVAYDLVKPLYQPS
+344 TVAYDLVSPLYQPS
-358 TNYQGGRYTWS
+358 IAYKGGRYTWS
-369 WLIWQDE
+369 WLVWQDE

-388 LAAKMGFE
+388 LASKMGFE

-402 WWDQNIG
+402 WWDERIG
-409 RERIAELSRYAQDR
+409 RDRIAELSRYAQER

-443 PRDCMSTSIARHH
+443 PRDCMSTSIARHR

-493 LYGLQVIFHG
+493 LYGIQVIFHG

-526 ENVFFDP
+526 ENVFFNP
-533 RHAANEGKEL
+533 YHAQNEGVEL

-564 RYLSRDNKSRHQRAT
+564 KYLSRDNKSRHRRAT
-579 TDMFEIA
+579 SDMFEIA

-591 QSEVNCIAI
+591 QSEVNCIAM
-600 QPNNIDELPAT
+600 QPNNLSELPAI
-611 ELELLRQMPTQW
+611 ELELLREMPTQW

-644 NRWYVAALNGTA
+644 DRWYIAALNGTG
-656 EQLSLDLAL
+656 EPLSLDLSL
-665 PMLDGTPF
+665 PMLDGTAF
-673 TIYTDGKEKH
+673 TLYTDGKQKS

-695 LQPMAGAVMK
+695 LPALAGALIK

>member
-1 MRLCFSTLMRIAM
+1 M
-14 AVLAV
+14 ALFAV
-19 ANVGTAAAEEYN
+19 ASVTMVSAEEYN
-31 VTSPD
+31 VASPD
-36 GRIAVSINDEGG
+36 GRIDVSISDDGG
-48 RLRYEACLDGV
+48 RLRYETCLDGV
-59 QMLQPSAL
+59 QMLQPTAL
-67 GLVTTAGDFGSGLK
+67 GLLTTAGDFSKGLQI
-81 VIGEESRSISETYS
+81 VGEESRSVNETYK

-116 NAAGGEFSV
+116 NAAGQQFSV
-125 QFRVSNRDVAFRYII
+125 QFRVSNRDVAFRYLL
-140 ERQGKDGDTKRLRV
+140 ERQGKDGDTKRTRV
-154 LRELSSFNPVGGTKT
+154 LRELSAFNPVGGTKT

-186 SYEEDYLLDQ
+186 SYEERYLLDQ
-196 DMNVRSQYGLGYTF
+196 EMNVRSQFGLGYTF
-210 PCLFSLSVEGAKLS
+210 PCLFRVPSSSNDSRSARPEGALS
-224 VERGGLSDNSAKL
+224 KQSGERKN
-237 SVEGLAL
+237 
-244 SDNSKGNSAQRSTNQ
+244 NN
-259 RSTKQ
+259 
-264 RSTLH
+264 
-269 AQPKYWMLI
+269 YWMLI
-278 SETGVTSQYCASHL
+278 SETGVTSQYCGSHL
-292 SDYSATEGYTI
+292 SDYTAGEGYSI

-308 GENNGSG
+308 GENNATG
-315 SVEPSVSLP
+315 SVEPSVTLP
-324 SETPWRTITMG
+324 SATPWRTITMD
-335 SSLAPIVET
+335 STLAPIVET
-344 TVAYDLVKPLYQPS
+344 TVAYDLVSPLYQPS
-358 TNYQGGRYTWS
+358 IAYKGGRYTWS
-369 WLIWQDE
+369 WLVWQDE
-376 SINYDDQVQFID
+376 SINYDDQVRFID
-388 LAAKMGFE
+388 LASKMGFE

-402 WWDQNIG
+402 WWDERIG
-409 RERIAELSRYAQDR
+409 RDRIAELSRYAQER

-443 PRDCMSTSIARHH
+443 PRDCMSTSIARHR

-493 LYGLQVIFHG
+493 LYGIQVIFHG

-526 ENVFFDP
+526 ENVFFNP
-533 RHAANEGKEL
+533 YHAQNEGVEL

-564 RYLSRDNKSRHQRAT
+564 KYLSRDNKSRHRRAT
-579 TDMFEIA
+579 SDMFEIA

-591 QSEVNCIAI
+591 QSEVNCIAM
-600 QPNNIDELPAT
+600 QPNNLSELPAI
-611 ELELLRQMPTQW
+611 ELELLREMPTQW

-644 NRWYVAALNGTA
+644 DRWYIAALNGTG
-656 EQLSLDLAL
+656 EPLSLDLSL
-665 PMLDGTPF
+665 PMLDGTAF
-673 TIYTDGKEKH
+673 TLYTDGKQKA

-695 LQPMAGAVMK
+695 LPALAGALIK

>member
-1 MRLCFSTLMRIAM
+1 MRLRISYVLRIAM
-14 AVLAV
+14 ALFAV
-19 ANVGTAAAEEYN
+19 ASVTMVSAEEYN
-31 VTSPD
+31 VASPD
-36 GRIAVSINDEGG
+36 GRIDVSISDDGG
-48 RLRYEACLDGV
+48 RLRYETCLDGV

-67 GLVTTAGDFGSGLK
+67 GLLTSVGDFSKGLQI
-81 VIGEESRSISETYS
+81 VGEESRSVNETYK

-116 NAAGGEFSV
+116 NAAGQQFSV
-125 QFRVSNRDVAFRYII
+125 QFRVSNRDVAFRYLL
-140 ERQGKDGDTKRLRV
+140 ERQGKDGDTKRTRV
-154 LRELSSFNPVGGTKT
+154 LRELSAFNPVGGTKT

-186 SYEEDYLLDQ
+186 SYEERYLLDQ
-196 DMNVRSQYGLGYTF
+196 EMNVRSQFGLGYTF
-210 PCLFSLSVEGAKLS
+210 PCLFRVPSSS
-224 VERGGLSDNSAKL
+224 N
-237 SVEGLAL
+237 
-244 SDNSKGNSAQRSTNQ
+244 AQRSARPEGALSKQSGERTNNN
-259 RSTKQ
+259 
-264 RSTLH
+264 
-269 AQPKYWMLI
+269 YWMLI
-278 SETGVTSQYCASHL
+278 SETGVTSQYCGSHL
-292 SDYSATEGYTI
+292 SDYTAGEGYSI

-308 GENNGSG
+308 GENNATG
-315 SVEPSVSLP
+315 SVEPSVTLP
-324 SETPWRTITMG
+324 SATPWRTITMG
-335 SSLAPIVET
+335 STLAPIVET
-344 TVAYDLVKPLYQPS
+344 TVAYDLVSPLYQPS
-358 TNYQGGRYTWS
+358 IAYKGGRYTWS
-369 WLIWQDE
+369 WLVWQDE

-388 LAAKMGFE
+388 LASKMGFE

-402 WWDQNIG
+402 WWDERIG
-409 RERIAELSRYAQDR
+409 RDRIAELSRYAQER

-443 PRDCMSTSIARHH
+443 PRDCMSTSIARHR

-493 LYGLQVIFHG
+493 LYGIQVIFHG

-526 ENVFFDP
+526 ENVFFNP
-533 RHAANEGKEL
+533 YHAQNEGVEL

-564 RYLSRDNKSRHQRAT
+564 KYLSRDNKSRHRRAT
-579 TDMFEIA
+579 SDMFEIA

-591 QSEVNCIAI
+591 QSEVNCIAM
-600 QPNNIDELPAT
+600 QPNNLSELPAI
-611 ELELLRQMPTQW
+611 ELELLREMPTQW

-644 NRWYVAALNGTA
+644 DRWYIAALNGTG
-656 EQLSLDLAL
+656 EPLSLDLSL
-665 PMLDGTPF
+665 PMLDGTAF
-673 TIYTDGKEKH
+673 TLYTDGKQKA

-695 LQPMAGAVMK
+695 LPALAGALIK

>member
-1 MRLCFSTLMRIAM
+1 M
-14 AVLAV
+14 ALFAV
-19 ANVGTAAAEEYN
+19 ASVTMVSAEEYN
-31 VTSPD
+31 VASPD
-36 GRIAVSINDEGG
+36 GRIDVSISDDGG
-48 RLRYEACLDGV
+48 RLRYETCLDGV

-67 GLVTTAGDFGSGLK
+67 GLLTTAGDFSKGLQI
-81 VIGEESRSISETYS
+81 VGEESRSVNETYK

-116 NAAGGEFSV
+116 NAAGQQFSV
-125 QFRVSNRDVAFRYII
+125 QFRVSNRDVAFRYLL
-140 ERQGKDGDTKRLRV
+140 ERQGKDGDTKRTRV
-154 LRELSSFNPVGGTKT
+154 LRELSAFNPVGGTKT

-186 SYEEDYLLDQ
+186 SYEERYLLDQ
-196 DMNVRSQYGLGYTF
+196 EMNVRSQFGLGYTF
-210 PCLFSLSVEGAKLS
+210 PCLFRVPSSSNDSRSARPEGALS
-224 VERGGLSDNSAKL
+224 KQSGER
-237 SVEGLAL
+237 
-244 SDNSKGNSAQRSTNQ
+244 TNNN
-259 RSTKQ
+259 
-264 RSTLH
+264 
-269 AQPKYWMLI
+269 YWMLI
-278 SETGVTSQYCASHL
+278 SETGVTSQYCGSHL
-292 SDYSATEGYTI
+292 SDYTAGEGYSI

-308 GENNGSG
+308 GENNATG
-315 SVEPSVSLP
+315 SVEPSVTLP
-324 SETPWRTITMG
+324 SATPWRTITMG
-335 SSLAPIVET
+335 STLAPIVET
-344 TVAYDLVKPLYQPS
+344 TVAYDLVSPLYQPS
-358 TNYQGGRYTWS
+358 IAYKGGRYTWS
-369 WLIWQDE
+369 WLVWQDE

-388 LAAKMGFE
+388 LASKMGFE

-402 WWDQNIG
+402 WWDERIG
-409 RERIAELSRYAQDR
+409 RDRIAELSRYAQER

-443 PRDCMSTSIARHH
+443 PRDCMSTSIARHR

-493 LYGLQVIFHG
+493 LYGIQVIFHG

-526 ENVFFDP
+526 ENVFFNP
-533 RHAANEGKEL
+533 YHAQNEGVEL

-564 RYLSRDNKSRHQRAT
+564 KYLSRDNKSRHRRAT
-579 TDMFEIA
+579 SDMFEIA

-591 QSEVNCIAI
+591 QSEVNCIAM
-600 QPNNIDELPAT
+600 QPNNLSELPAI
-611 ELELLRQMPTQW
+611 ELELLREMPTQW

-644 NRWYVAALNGTA
+644 DRWYIAALNGTG
-656 EQLSLDLAL
+656 EPLSLDLSL
-665 PMLDGTPF
+665 PMLDGTAF
-673 TIYTDGKEKH
+673 TLYTDGKQKA

-695 LQPMAGAVMK
+695 LPALAGALIK

>member
-1 MRLCFSTLMRIAM
+1 MRLRISYVLRIAM
-14 AVLAV
+14 AVFAV
-19 ANVGTAAAEEYN
+19 ASVTMVSAEEYN
-31 VTSPD
+31 VASPD
-36 GRIAVSINDEGG
+36 GRIDVSVSDDGG
-48 RLRYEACLDGV
+48 RLRYETCLDGV

-67 GLVTTAGDFGSGLK
+67 GLLTTAGDFSKGLQI
-81 VIGEESRSISETYS
+81 VGEESRSVNETYK

-116 NAAGGEFSV
+116 NAAGQQFSV
-125 QFRVSNRDVAFRYII
+125 QFRVSNRDVAFRYLL
-140 ERQGKDGDTKRLRV
+140 ERQGKDGDTKRTRV
-154 LRELSSFNPVGGTKT
+154 LRELSAFNPIGGTKT

-186 SYEEDYLLDQ
+186 SYEERYLLDQ
-196 DMNVRSQYGLGYTF
+196 EMNVRSQFGLGYTF
-210 PCLFSLSVEGAKLS
+210 PCLFRVPSSL
-224 VERGGLSDNSAKL
+224 N
-237 SVEGLAL
+237 
-244 SDNSKGNSAQRSTNQ
+244 AQRSTLNN
-259 RSTKQ
+259 
-264 RSTLH
+264 
-269 AQPKYWMLI
+269 YWMLI
-278 SETGVTSQYCASHL
+278 SETGVTSQYCGSHL
-292 SDYSATEGYTI
+292 SDYTAGEGYAI

-308 GENNGSG
+308 GENNATG
-315 SVEPSVSLP
+315 SVEPSVTLP
-324 SETPWRTITMG
+324 SATPWRTITMG
-335 SSLAPIVET
+335 STLAPIVET
-344 TVAYDLVKPLYQPS
+344 TVAYDLVSPLYQPS
-358 TNYQGGRYTWS
+358 IAYKGGRYTWS
-369 WLIWQDE
+369 WLVWQDE

-388 LAAKMGFE
+388 LASKMGFE

-402 WWDQNIG
+402 WWDERIG
-409 RERIAELSRYAQDR
+409 RDRIAELSRYAQER

-443 PRDCMSTSIARHH
+443 PRDCMSTSIARHR

-493 LYGLQVIFHG
+493 LYGIQVIFHG

-526 ENVFFDP
+526 ENVFFNP
-533 RHAANEGKEL
+533 YHAQNEGVEL

-564 RYLSRDNKSRHQRAT
+564 KYLSRDNKSRHRRAT
-579 TDMFEIA
+579 SDMFEIA

-591 QSEVNCIAI
+591 QSEVNCIAM
-600 QPNNIDELPAT
+600 QPNNLSELPAI
-611 ELELLRQMPTQW
+611 ELELLREMPTQW

-644 NRWYVAALNGTA
+644 DRWYIAALNGTG
-656 EQLSLDLAL
+656 EPLSLDLSL
-665 PMLDGTPF
+665 PMLDGTAF
-673 TIYTDGKEKH
+673 TLYTDDKQKA

-695 LQPMAGAVMK
+695 LPALAGALIK

>member
-1 MRLCFSTLMRIAM
+1 MIFRISSLVRTVM
-14 AVLAV
+14 ALFAV
-19 ANVGTAAAEEYN
+19 ASVTMVSAEEYN
-31 VTSPD
+31 VASPD
-36 GRIAVSINDEGG
+36 GRIDVSISDDGG
-48 RLRYEACLDGV
+48 RLRYETCLDGV

-67 GLVTTAGDFGSGLK
+67 GLLTTAGDFSKGLQI
-81 VIGEESRSISETYS
+81 VGEESRSVNETYK

-116 NAAGGEFSV
+116 NAAGQQFSV
-125 QFRVSNRDVAFRYII
+125 QFRVSNRDVAFRYLL
-140 ERQGKDGDTKRLRV
+140 ERQGKDGDTKRTRV
-154 LRELSSFNPVGGTKT
+154 LRELSAFNPVGGTKT

-186 SYEEDYLLDQ
+186 SYEERYLLDQ
-196 DMNVRSQYGLGYTF
+196 EMNVRSQFGLGYTF
-210 PCLFSLSVEGAKLS
+210 PCLFRVPSSSNDSRSARPEGALS
-224 VERGGLSDNSAKL
+224 KQSGERKN
-237 SVEGLAL
+237 
-244 SDNSKGNSAQRSTNQ
+244 NN
-259 RSTKQ
+259 
-264 RSTLH
+264 
-269 AQPKYWMLI
+269 YWMLI
-278 SETGVTSQYCASHL
+278 SETGVTSQYCGSHL
-292 SDYSATEGYTI
+292 SDYTAGEGYSI

-308 GENNGSG
+308 GENNATG
-315 SVEPSVSLP
+315 SVEPSVTLP
-324 SETPWRTITMG
+324 SATPWRTITMG
-335 SSLAPIVET
+335 STLAPIVET
-344 TVAYDLVKPLYQPS
+344 TVAYDLVSPLYQPS
-358 TNYQGGRYTWS
+358 IAYKGGRYTWS
-369 WLIWQDE
+369 WLVWQDE
-376 SINYDDQVQFID
+376 SINYDDQVRFID
-388 LAAKMGFE
+388 LASKMGFE

-402 WWDQNIG
+402 WWDERIG
-409 RERIAELSRYAQDR
+409 RDRIAELSRYAQER

-443 PRDCMSTSIARHH
+443 PRDCMSTSIARHR

-493 LYGLQVIFHG
+493 LYGIQVIFHG

-526 ENVFFDP
+526 ENVFFNP
-533 RHAANEGKEL
+533 YHAQNEGVEL

-564 RYLSRDNKSRHQRAT
+564 KYLSRDNKSRHRRAT
-579 TDMFEIA
+579 SDMFEIA

-591 QSEVNCIAI
+591 QSEVNCIAM
-600 QPNNIDELPAT
+600 QPNNLSELPAI
-611 ELELLRQMPTQW
+611 ELELLREMPTQW

-644 NRWYVAALNGTA
+644 DRWYIAALNGTG
-656 EQLSLDLAL
+656 EPLSLDLSL
-665 PMLDGTPF
+665 PMLDCTAF
-673 TIYTDGKEKH
+673 TLYTDGKQKA

-695 LQPMAGAVMK
+695 LPALAGALIK

>member
-1 MRLCFSTLMRIAM
+1 MRLRISYVLRIAM
-14 AVLAV
+14 ALFAV
-19 ANVGTAAAEEYN
+19 ASVTMVSAEEYN
-31 VTSPD
+31 VASPD
-36 GRIAVSINDEGG
+36 GRIDVSISDDGG
-48 RLRYEACLDGV
+48 RLRYETCLDGV

-67 GLVTTAGDFGSGLK
+67 GLLTTAGDFSKGLQI
-81 VIGEESRSISETYS
+81 VGEESRSVNETYK

-116 NAAGGEFSV
+116 NAAGQQFSV
-125 QFRVSNRDVAFRYII
+125 QFRVSNRDVAFRYLL
-140 ERQGKDGDTKRLRV
+140 ERQGKDGDTKRTRV
-154 LRELSSFNPVGGTKT
+154 LRELSAFNPVGGTKT

-186 SYEEDYLLDQ
+186 SYEERYLLDQ
-196 DMNVRSQYGLGYTF
+196 EMNVRSQFGLGYTF
-210 PCLFSLSVEGAKLS
+210 PCLFRVPSSSNDSRSARPEGALS
-224 VERGGLSDNSAKL
+224 KQSGER
-237 SVEGLAL
+237 
-244 SDNSKGNSAQRSTNQ
+244 TNNN
-259 RSTKQ
+259 
-264 RSTLH
+264 
-269 AQPKYWMLI
+269 YWMLI
-278 SETGVTSQYCASHL
+278 SETGVTSQYCGSHL
-292 SDYSATEGYTI
+292 SDYTAGEGYSI

-308 GENNGSG
+308 GENNATG
-315 SVEPSVSLP
+315 SVEPSVTLP
-324 SETPWRTITMG
+324 SATPWRTITMG
-335 SSLAPIVET
+335 STLAPIVET
-344 TVAYDLVKPLYQPS
+344 TVAYDLVSPLYQPS
-358 TNYQGGRYTWS
+358 IAYKGGRYTWS
-369 WLIWQDE
+369 WLVWQDE

-388 LAAKMGFE
+388 LASKMGFE

-402 WWDQNIG
+402 WWDERIG
-409 RERIAELSRYAQDR
+409 RDRIAELSRYAQER

-443 PRDCMSTSIARHH
+443 PRDCMSTSIARHR

-493 LYGLQVIFHG
+493 LYGIQVIFHG

-526 ENVFFDP
+526 ENVFFNP
-533 RHAANEGKEL
+533 YHAQNEGVEL

-564 RYLSRDNKSRHQRAT
+564 KYLSRDNKSRHRRAT
-579 TDMFEIA
+579 SDMFEIA

-591 QSEVNCIAI
+591 QSEVNCIAM
-600 QPNNIDELPAT
+600 QPNNLSELPAI
-611 ELELLRQMPTQW
+611 ELELLREMPTQW

-644 NRWYVAALNGTA
+644 DRWYIAALNGTG
-656 EQLSLDLAL
+656 EPLSLDLSL
-665 PMLDGTPF
+665 PMLDGTAF
-673 TIYTDGKEKH
+673 TLYTDGKQKA

-695 LQPMAGAVMK
+695 LPALAGALIK

>member
-1 MRLCFSTLMRIAM
+1 M
-14 AVLAV
+14 AVFAV
-19 ANVGTAAAEEYN
+19 ASVTMVSAEEYN
-31 VTSPD
+31 VASPD
-36 GRIAVSINDEGG
+36 GRIDVSVSDDGG
-48 RLRYEACLDGV
+48 RLRYETCLDGV

-67 GLVTTAGDFGSGLK
+67 GLLTTAGDFSKGLQI
-81 VIGEESRSISETYS
+81 VGEESRSVNETYK

-116 NAAGGEFSV
+116 NAAGQQFSV
-125 QFRVSNRDVAFRYII
+125 QFRVSNRDVAFRYLL
-140 ERQGKDGDTKRLRV
+140 ERQGKDGDTKRTRV
-154 LRELSSFNPVGGTKT
+154 LRELSAFNPIGGTKT

-186 SYEEDYLLDQ
+186 SYEERYLLDQ
-196 DMNVRSQYGLGYTF
+196 EMNVRSQFGLGYTF
-210 PCLFSLSVEGAKLS
+210 PCLFRVPSSL
-224 VERGGLSDNSAKL
+224 N
-237 SVEGLAL
+237 
-244 SDNSKGNSAQRSTNQ
+244 AQRSTLNN
-259 RSTKQ
+259 
-264 RSTLH
+264 
-269 AQPKYWMLI
+269 YWMLI
-278 SETGVTSQYCASHL
+278 SETGVTSQYCGSHL
-292 SDYSATEGYTI
+292 SDYTAGEGYAI

-308 GENNGSG
+308 GENNATG
-315 SVEPSVSLP
+315 SVEPSVTLP
-324 SETPWRTITMG
+324 SATPWRTITMG
-335 SSLAPIVET
+335 STLAPIVET
-344 TVAYDLVKPLYQPS
+344 TVAYDLVSPLYQPS
-358 TNYQGGRYTWS
+358 IAYKGGRYTWS
-369 WLIWQDE
+369 WLVWQDE

-388 LAAKMGFE
+388 LASKMGFE

-402 WWDQNIG
+402 WWDERIG
-409 RERIAELSRYAQDR
+409 RDRIAELSRYAQER

-443 PRDCMSTSIARHH
+443 PRDCMSTSIARHR

-493 LYGLQVIFHG
+493 LYGIQVIFHG

-526 ENVFFDP
+526 ENVFFNP
-533 RHAANEGKEL
+533 YHAQNEGVEL

-564 RYLSRDNKSRHQRAT
+564 KYLSRDNKSRHRRAT
-579 TDMFEIA
+579 SDMFEIA

-591 QSEVNCIAI
+591 QSEVNCIAM
-600 QPNNIDELPAT
+600 QPNNLSELPAI
-611 ELELLRQMPTQW
+611 ELELLREMPTQW

-644 NRWYVAALNGTA
+644 DRWYIAALNGTG
-656 EQLSLDLAL
+656 EPLSLDLSL
-665 PMLDGTPF
+665 PMLDGTAF
-673 TIYTDGKEKH
+673 TLYTDGKQKA

-695 LQPMAGAVMK
+695 LPALAGALIK

>member
-1 MRLCFSTLMRIAM
+1 MRLRLSNMLRMAM
-14 AVLAV
+14 ALFAV
-19 ANVGTAAAEEYN
+19 ASVTVSNAEEYN
-31 VTSPD
+31 VVSPD
-36 GRIAVSINDEGG
+36 GRIAVSISDDGG

-67 GLVTTAGDFGSGLK
+67 GLLTTVGDFGSGLQ
-81 VIGEESRSISETYS
+81 VVGEESRSISETYT

-116 NAAGGEFSV
+116 NTAGQQFAV
-125 QFRVSNRDVAFRYII
+125 QFRVSNRDVAFRYML
-140 ERQGKDGDTKRLRV
+140 ERQGKDGDTKRTRV
-154 LRELSSFNPVGGTKT
+154 LRELSAFNPVGGTKT

-196 DMNVRSQYGLGYTF
+196 DMNVRSQFGLGYTF
-210 PCLFSLSVEGAKLS
+210 PCLFRVAVSDKSSQGKAKKKHTTL
-224 VERGGLSDNSAKL
+224 NAQPSAL
-237 SVEGLAL
+237 
-244 SDNSKGNSAQRSTNQ
+244 NAQRSTLNN
-259 RSTKQ
+259 
-264 RSTLH
+264 
-269 AQPKYWMLI
+269 YWMLI
-278 SETGVTSQYCASHL
+278 SETGVTSQYCGSHL
-292 SDYSATEGYTI
+292 SDYTVGEGYAI

-308 GENNGSG
+308 GENNGIG
-315 SVEPSVSLP
+315 SASPSVALP
-324 SETPWRTITMG
+324 SATPWRTITMG
-335 SSLAPIVET
+335 STLAPIVET
-344 TVAYDLVKPLYQPS
+344 TVAYDLVSPLYQPG
-358 TNYQGGRYTWS
+358 TAYKGGRYTWS
-369 WLIWQDE
+369 WLVWQDE

-388 LAAKMGFE
+388 LASKMGFE

-402 WWDQNIG
+402 WWDERIG
-409 RERIAELSRYAQDR
+409 RDRIAELSSYAQSR

-430 YNSNGSENDAPQT
+430 YNSNGSWNDAPQT
-443 PRDCMSTSIARHH
+443 PRQCMNTSVARHR
-456 EMAWLRS
+456 EMAWLKS

-493 LYGLQVIFHG
+493 LYGIQVIFHG

-533 RHAANEGKEL
+533 RHANNEGKEL

-564 RYLSRDNKSRHQRAT
+564 KYLSRDNKSRHRRAT
-579 TDMFEIA
+579 SDMFEIA

-591 QSEVNCIAI
+591 QSEVNCIAM
-600 QPNNIDELPAT
+600 QPNNLDELPAD
-611 ELELLRQMPTQW
+611 ELQLLRDMPTQW

-644 NRWYVAALNGTA
+644 NRWYIAALNGTG
-656 EQLSLDLAL
+656 EPLSLDLAL
-665 PMLDGTPF
+665 PMLDGTAF
-673 TIYTDGKEKH
+673 TLYTDGNQKT
-683 YDAMKTAKVKLK
+683 YGAMKSAKVKLK
-695 LQPMAGAVMK
+695 LPALAGALIK

>member
-1 MRLCFSTLMRIAM
+1 MRLRISYVLRIAM
-14 AVLAV
+14 ALFAV
-19 ANVGTAAAEEYN
+19 ASVTMVSAEEYN
-31 VTSPD
+31 VASPD
-36 GRIAVSINDEGG
+36 GRIDVSISDDGG
-48 RLRYEACLDGV
+48 RLRYETCLDGV

-67 GLVTTAGDFGSGLK
+67 GLLTTAGDFSKGLQI
-81 VIGEESRSISETYS
+81 VGEESRSVNETYK

-116 NAAGGEFSV
+116 NAAGQQFSV
-125 QFRVSNRDVAFRYII
+125 QFRVSNRDVAFRYLL
-140 ERQGKDGDTKRLRV
+140 ERQGKDGDTKRTRV
-154 LRELSSFNPVGGTKT
+154 LRELSAFNPVGGTKT

-186 SYEEDYLLDQ
+186 SYEERYLLDQ
-196 DMNVRSQYGLGYTF
+196 EMNVRSQFGLGYTF
-210 PCLFSLSVEGAKLS
+210 PCLFRVPSSL
-224 VERGGLSDNSAKL
+224 N
-237 SVEGLAL
+237 
-244 SDNSKGNSAQRSTNQ
+244 AQRSTLNN
-259 RSTKQ
+259 
-264 RSTLH
+264 
-269 AQPKYWMLI
+269 YWMLI
-278 SETGVTSQYCASHL
+278 SETGVTSQYCGSHL
-292 SDYSATEGYTI
+292 SDYTAGEGYAI

-308 GENNGSG
+308 GENNATG
-315 SVEPSVSLP
+315 SVEPSVTLP
-324 SETPWRTITMG
+324 SATPWRTITMG
-335 SSLAPIVET
+335 STLAPIVET
-344 TVAYDLVKPLYQPS
+344 TVAYDLVSPLYQPS
-358 TNYQGGRYTWS
+358 IAYKGGRYTWS
-369 WLIWQDE
+369 WLVWQDE

-388 LAAKMGFE
+388 LASKMGFE

-402 WWDQNIG
+402 WWDERIG
-409 RERIAELSRYAQDR
+409 RDRIAELSRYAQER

-443 PRDCMSTSIARHH
+443 PRDCMSTSIARHR

-493 LYGLQVIFHG
+493 LYGIQVIFHG

-526 ENVFFDP
+526 ENVFFNP
-533 RHAANEGKEL
+533 YHAQNEGVEL

-564 RYLSRDNKSRHQRAT
+564 KYLSRDNKSRHRRAT
-579 TDMFEIA
+579 SDMFEIA

-591 QSEVNCIAI
+591 QSEVNCIAM
-600 QPNNIDELPAT
+600 QPNNLSELPAI
-611 ELELLRQMPTQW
+611 ELELLREMPTQW

-644 NRWYVAALNGTA
+644 DRWYIAALNGTG
-656 EQLSLDLAL
+656 EPLSLDLSL
-665 PMLDGTPF
+665 PMLDGTAF
-673 TIYTDGKEKH
+673 TLYTDGKQKA

-695 LQPMAGAVMK
+695 LPALAGALIK

>member
-1 MRLCFSTLMRIAM
+1 MRLRISYVLRIAM
-14 AVLAV
+14 ALFAV
-19 ANVGTAAAEEYN
+19 ASVTMVSAEEYN
-31 VTSPD
+31 VASPD
-36 GRIAVSINDEGG
+36 GRIDVSISDDGG
-48 RLRYEACLDGV
+48 RLRYETCLDGV

-67 GLVTTAGDFGSGLK
+67 GLLTSVGDFSKGLQI
-81 VIGEESRSISETYS
+81 VGEESRSVNETYK

-116 NAAGGEFSV
+116 NAAGQQFSV
-125 QFRVSNRDVAFRYII
+125 QFRVSNRDVAFRYLL
-140 ERQGKDGDTKRLRV
+140 ERQGKDGDTKRTRV
-154 LRELSSFNPVGGTKT
+154 LRELSAFNPVGGTKT

-186 SYEEDYLLDQ
+186 SYEERYLLDQ
-196 DMNVRSQYGLGYTF
+196 EMNVRSQFGLGYTF
-210 PCLFSLSVEGAKLS
+210 PCLFRVPSSSNDSRSARPEGALS
-224 VERGGLSDNSAKL
+224 KQSGERKN
-237 SVEGLAL
+237 
-244 SDNSKGNSAQRSTNQ
+244 NN
-259 RSTKQ
+259 
-264 RSTLH
+264 
-269 AQPKYWMLI
+269 YWMLI
-278 SETGVTSQYCASHL
+278 SETGVTSQYCGSHL
-292 SDYSATEGYTI
+292 SDYTAGEGYSI

-308 GENNGSG
+308 GENNATG
-315 SVEPSVSLP
+315 SVEPSVTLP
-324 SETPWRTITMG
+324 SATPWRTITMG
-335 SSLAPIVET
+335 STLAPIVET
-344 TVAYDLVKPLYQPS
+344 TVAYDLVSPLYQPS
-358 TNYQGGRYTWS
+358 IAYKGGRYTWS
-369 WLIWQDE
+369 WLVWQDE

-388 LAAKMGFE
+388 LASKMGFE

-402 WWDQNIG
+402 WWDERIG
-409 RERIAELSRYAQDR
+409 RDRIAELSRYAQER

-443 PRDCMSTSIARHH
+443 PRDCMSTSIARHR

-493 LYGLQVIFHG
+493 LYGIQVIFHG

-526 ENVFFDP
+526 ENVFFNP
-533 RHAANEGKEL
+533 YHAQNEGVEL

-564 RYLSRDNKSRHQRAT
+564 KYLSRDNKSRHRRAT
-579 TDMFEIA
+579 SDMFEIA

-591 QSEVNCIAI
+591 QSEVNCIAM
-600 QPNNIDELPAT
+600 QPNNLSELPAI
-611 ELELLRQMPTQW
+611 ELELLREMPTQW

-644 NRWYVAALNGTA
+644 DRWYIAALNGTG
-656 EQLSLDLAL
+656 EPLSLDLSL
-665 PMLDGTPF
+665 PMLDGTAF
-673 TIYTDGKEKH
+673 TLYTDGKQKV

-695 LQPMAGAVMK
+695 LPALAGALIK

>member
-1 MRLCFSTLMRIAM
+1 MRLRISYVLRIAM
-14 AVLAV
+14 AVFAV
-19 ANVGTAAAEEYN
+19 ASVTMVSAEEYN
-31 VTSPD
+31 VASPD
-36 GRIAVSINDEGG
+36 GRIAVSISDDGG
-48 RLRYEACLDGV
+48 RLRYETCLDGV

-67 GLVTTAGDFGSGLK
+67 GLLTTVGDFGSGLH
-81 VIGEESRSISETYS
+81 VVGEESRSVSETYT

-116 NAAGGEFSV
+116 NAAGQQFSV
-125 QFRVSNRDVAFRYII
+125 QFRVSNRDVAFRYLL
-140 ERQGKDGDTKRLRV
+140 ERQGKDGDTKRTRV
-154 LRELSSFNPVGGTKT
+154 LRELSAFNPVGGTKT

-186 SYEEDYLLDQ
+186 SYEERYLLDQ
-196 DMNVRSQYGLGYTF
+196 EMNVRSQFGLGYTF
-210 PCLFSLSVEGAKLS
+210 PCLFRVPSSL
-224 VERGGLSDNSAKL
+224 N
-237 SVEGLAL
+237 
-244 SDNSKGNSAQRSTNQ
+244 AQRSTLNN
-259 RSTKQ
+259 
-264 RSTLH
+264 
-269 AQPKYWMLI
+269 YWMLI
-278 SETGVTSQYCASHL
+278 SETGVTSQYCGSHL
-292 SDYSATEGYTI
+292 SDYTAGEGYSI

-308 GENNGSG
+308 GENNATG
-315 SVEPSVSLP
+315 SVEPSVTLP
-324 SETPWRTITMG
+324 SATPWRTITMG
-335 SSLAPIVET
+335 STLAPIVET
-344 TVAYDLVKPLYQPS
+344 TVAYDLVSPLYQPS
-358 TNYQGGRYTWS
+358 IAYKGGRYTWS
-369 WLIWQDE
+369 WLVWQDE

-388 LAAKMGFE
+388 LASKMGFE

-402 WWDQNIG
+402 WWDERIG
-409 RERIAELSRYAQDR
+409 RDRIAELSRYAQER

-443 PRDCMSTSIARHH
+443 PRDCMSTSIARHR

-493 LYGLQVIFHG
+493 LYGIQVIFHG

-526 ENVFFDP
+526 ENVFFNP
-533 RHAANEGKEL
+533 YHAQNEGVEL

-564 RYLSRDNKSRHQRAT
+564 KYLSRDNKSRHRRAT
-579 TDMFEIA
+579 SDMFEIA

-591 QSEVNCIAI
+591 QSEVNCIAM
-600 QPNNIDELPAT
+600 QPNNLGELPAI
-611 ELELLRQMPTQW
+611 ELELLRDMPTQW

-644 NRWYVAALNGTA
+644 DRWYIAALNGTG
-656 EQLSLDLAL
+656 EPLSLDLSL
-665 PMLDGTPF
+665 PMLDGTAF
-673 TIYTDGKEKH
+673 TLYTDGKQKA

-695 LQPMAGAVMK
+695 LPALAGALIK

>member
-1 MRLCFSTLMRIAM
+1 M
-14 AVLAV
+14 AVFAV
-19 ANVGTAAAEEYN
+19 ASVTMVSAEEYN
-31 VTSPD
+31 VASPD
-36 GRIAVSINDEGG
+36 GRIDVSVSDDGG
-48 RLRYEACLDGV
+48 RLRYETCLDGV

-67 GLVTTAGDFGSGLK
+67 GLLTTAGDFSKGLQI
-81 VIGEESRSISETYS
+81 VGEESRSVNETYK

-116 NAAGGEFSV
+116 NAAGQQFSV
-125 QFRVSNRDVAFRYII
+125 QFRVSNRDVAFRYLL
-140 ERQGKDGDTKRLRV
+140 ERQGKDGDTKRTRV
-154 LRELSSFNPVGGTKT
+154 LRELSAFNPIGGTKT

-186 SYEEDYLLDQ
+186 SYEERYLLDQ
-196 DMNVRSQYGLGYTF
+196 EMNVRSQFGLGYTF
-210 PCLFSLSVEGAKLS
+210 PCLFRVPSSL
-224 VERGGLSDNSAKL
+224 N
-237 SVEGLAL
+237 
-244 SDNSKGNSAQRSTNQ
+244 AQRSTLNN
-259 RSTKQ
+259 
-264 RSTLH
+264 
-269 AQPKYWMLI
+269 YWMLI
-278 SETGVTSQYCASHL
+278 SETGVTSQYCGSHL
-292 SDYSATEGYTI
+292 SDYTAGEGYAI

-308 GENNGSG
+308 GENNATG
-315 SVEPSVSLP
+315 SVEPSVTLP
-324 SETPWRTITMG
+324 SATPWRTITMG
-335 SSLAPIVET
+335 STLAPIVET
-344 TVAYDLVKPLYQPS
+344 TVAYDLVSPLYQPS
-358 TNYQGGRYTWS
+358 IAYKGGRYTWS
-369 WLIWQDE
+369 WLVWQDE

-388 LAAKMGFE
+388 LASKMGFE

-402 WWDQNIG
+402 WWDERIG
-409 RERIAELSRYAQDR
+409 RDRIAELSRYAQER

-443 PRDCMSTSIARHH
+443 PRDCMSTSIARHR

-493 LYGLQVIFHG
+493 LYGIQVIFHG

-526 ENVFFDP
+526 ENVFFNP
-533 RHAANEGKEL
+533 YHAQNEGVEL

-564 RYLSRDNKSRHQRAT
+564 KYLSRDNKSRHRRAT
-579 TDMFEIA
+579 SDMFEIA

-591 QSEVNCIAI
+591 QSEVNCIAM
-600 QPNNIDELPAT
+600 QPNNLSELPAI
-611 ELELLRQMPTQW
+611 ELELLREMPTQW

-644 NRWYVAALNGTA
+644 DRWYIAALNGTG
-656 EQLSLDLAL
+656 EPLSLDLSL
-665 PMLDGTPF
+665 PMLDGTAF
-673 TIYTDGKEKH
+673 TLYTDDKQKA

-695 LQPMAGAVMK
+695 LPALAGALIK

>member
-1 MRLCFSTLMRIAM
+1 MRLRIFYVLRIAM
-14 AVLAV
+14 ALFAV
-19 ANVGTAAAEEYN
+19 ASVTMVSAEEYN
-31 VTSPD
+31 VASPD
-36 GRIAVSINDEGG
+36 GRIDVSISDEGG
-48 RLRYEACLDGV
+48 RLRYETCLDGV

-67 GLVTTAGDFGSGLK
+67 GLLTSVGDFSKGLQI
-81 VIGEESRSISETYS
+81 VGEESRSVNETYK

-116 NAAGGEFSV
+116 NAAGQQFSV
-125 QFRVSNRDVAFRYII
+125 QFRVSNRDVAFRYLL
-140 ERQGKDGDTKRLRV
+140 ERQGKDGDTKRTRV
-154 LRELSSFNPVGGTKT
+154 LRELSAFNTVGGTKT

-186 SYEEDYLLDQ
+186 SYEERYLLDQ
-196 DMNVRSQYGLGYTF
+196 EMNVRSQFGLGYTF
-210 PCLFSLSVEGAKLS
+210 PCLFRVPSSSNDSRSARPEGALS
-224 VERGGLSDNSAKL
+224 KQSGER
-237 SVEGLAL
+237 
-244 SDNSKGNSAQRSTNQ
+244 TNNN
-259 RSTKQ
+259 
-264 RSTLH
+264 
-269 AQPKYWMLI
+269 YWMLI
-278 SETGVTSQYCASHL
+278 SETGVTSQYCGSHL
-292 SDYSATEGYTI
+292 SDYTAGEGYSI

-308 GENNGSG
+308 GENNATG
-315 SVEPSVSLP
+315 SVEPSVTLP
-324 SETPWRTITMG
+324 SATPWRTITMG
-335 SSLAPIVET
+335 STLAPIVET
-344 TVAYDLVKPLYQPS
+344 TVAYDLVSPLYQPS
-358 TNYQGGRYTWS
+358 IAYKGGRYTWS
-369 WLIWQDE
+369 WLVWQDE

-388 LAAKMGFE
+388 LASKMGFE

-402 WWDQNIG
+402 WWDERIG
-409 RERIAELSRYAQDR
+409 RDRIAELSRYAQER

-443 PRDCMSTSIARHH
+443 PRDCMSTSIARHR

-493 LYGLQVIFHG
+493 LYGIQVIFHG

-526 ENVFFDP
+526 ENVFFNP
-533 RHAANEGKEL
+533 YHAQNEGVEL

-564 RYLSRDNKSRHQRAT
+564 KYLSRDNKSRHRRAT
-579 TDMFEIA
+579 SDMFEIA

-591 QSEVNCIAI
+591 QSEVNCIAM
-600 QPNNIDELPAT
+600 QPNNLGELPAI
-611 ELELLRQMPTQW
+611 ELELLREMPTQW

-644 NRWYVAALNGTA
+644 DRWYIAALNGTG
-656 EQLSLDLAL
+656 EPLSLDLSL
-665 PMLDGTPF
+665 PMLDGTAF
-673 TIYTDGKEKH
+673 TLYTDGKQKA

-695 LQPMAGAVMK
+695 LPALAGALIK

>member
-1 MRLCFSTLMRIAM
+1 MYFCDKNIKLYHTMRLRISYVLRIAM
-14 AVLAV
+14 AVFAV
-19 ANVGTAAAEEYN
+19 ASVTMVSAEEYN
-31 VTSPD
+31 VASPD
-36 GRIAVSINDEGG
+36 GRIAVSISDDGG
-48 RLRYEACLDGV
+48 RLRYETCLDGV

-67 GLVTTAGDFGSGLK
+67 GLLTTVGDFGSGLH
-81 VIGEESRSISETYS
+81 VVGEESRSVSETYT

-116 NAAGGEFSV
+116 NAAGQQFSV
-125 QFRVSNRDVAFRYII
+125 QFRVSNRDVAFRYLL
-140 ERQGKDGDTKRLRV
+140 ERQGKDGDTKRTRV
-154 LRELSSFNPVGGTKT
+154 LRELSAFNPVGGTKT

-186 SYEEDYLLDQ
+186 SYEERYLLDQ
-196 DMNVRSQYGLGYTF
+196 EMNVRSQFGLGYTF
-210 PCLFSLSVEGAKLS
+210 PCLFRVPSSL
-224 VERGGLSDNSAKL
+224 N
-237 SVEGLAL
+237 
-244 SDNSKGNSAQRSTNQ
+244 AQRSTLNN
-259 RSTKQ
+259 
-264 RSTLH
+264 
-269 AQPKYWMLI
+269 YWMLI
-278 SETGVTSQYCASHL
+278 SETGVTSQYCGSHL
-292 SDYSATEGYTI
+292 SDYTAGEGYSI

-308 GENNGSG
+308 GENNATG
-315 SVEPSVSLP
+315 SVEPSVTLP
-324 SETPWRTITMG
+324 SATPWRTITMG
-335 SSLAPIVET
+335 STLAPIVET
-344 TVAYDLVKPLYQPS
+344 TVAYDLVSPLYQPS
-358 TNYQGGRYTWS
+358 IAYKGGRYTWS
-369 WLIWQDE
+369 WLVWQDE

-388 LAAKMGFE
+388 LASKMGFE

-402 WWDQNIG
+402 WWDERIG
-409 RERIAELSRYAQDR
+409 RDRIAELSRYAQER

-443 PRDCMSTSIARHH
+443 PRDCMSTSIARHR

-493 LYGLQVIFHG
+493 LYGIQVIFHG

-526 ENVFFDP
+526 ENVFFNP
-533 RHAANEGKEL
+533 YHAQNEGVEL

-564 RYLSRDNKSRHQRAT
+564 KYLSRDNKSRHRRAT
-579 TDMFEIA
+579 SDMFEIA

-591 QSEVNCIAI
+591 QSEVNCIAM
-600 QPNNIDELPAT
+600 QPNNLGELPAI
-611 ELELLRQMPTQW
+611 ELELLRDMPTQW

-644 NRWYVAALNGTA
+644 DRWYIAALNGTG
-656 EQLSLDLAL
+656 EPLSLDLSL
-665 PMLDGTPF
+665 PMLDGTAF
-673 TIYTDGKEKH
+673 TLYTDGKQKA

-695 LQPMAGAVMK
+695 LPALAGALIK

>member
-1 MRLCFSTLMRIAM
+1 MRLRFSYVLRIAM
-14 AVLAV
+14 ALFAV
-19 ANVGTAAAEEYN
+19 ASVTMVSAEEYN
-31 VTSPD
+31 VASPD
-36 GRIAVSINDEGG
+36 GRIDVSISDDGG
-48 RLRYEACLDGV
+48 RLHYETCLDGV

-67 GLVTTAGDFGSGLK
+67 GLLTSVGDFSKGLQI
-81 VIGEESRSISETYS
+81 VGEESRSVNETYK

-110 LTLKVK
+110 LTLRVK
-116 NAAGGEFSV
+116 NAAGQQFSV
-125 QFRVSNRDVAFRYII
+125 QFRVSNRDVAFRYLL
-140 ERQGKDGDTKRLRV
+140 ERQGKDGDTKRTRV
-154 LRELSSFNPVGGTKT
+154 LRELSAFNPVGGTKT

-186 SYEEDYLLDQ
+186 SYEERYLLDQ
-196 DMNVRSQYGLGYTF
+196 EMNVRSQFGLGYTF
-210 PCLFSLSVEGAKLS
+210 PCLFRVPSSSNDSRSARPEGALS
-224 VERGGLSDNSAKL
+224 KQSRERKN
-237 SVEGLAL
+237 
-244 SDNSKGNSAQRSTNQ
+244 NN
-259 RSTKQ
+259 
-264 RSTLH
+264 
-269 AQPKYWMLI
+269 YWMLI
-278 SETGVTSQYCASHL
+278 SETGVTSQYCGSHL
-292 SDYSATEGYTI
+292 SDYTVGEGYSI

-308 GENNGSG
+308 GENNATG
-315 SVEPSVSLP
+315 SVEPSVTLP
-324 SETPWRTITMG
+324 SATPWRTITMG
-335 SSLAPIVET
+335 STLAPIVET
-344 TVAYDLVKPLYQPS
+344 TVAYDLVSPLYQPS
-358 TNYQGGRYTWS
+358 IAYKGGRYTWS
-369 WLIWQDE
+369 WLVWQDE

-388 LAAKMGFE
+388 LASKMGFE

-402 WWDQNIG
+402 WWDERIG
-409 RERIAELSRYAQDR
+409 RDRIAELSRYAQER

-443 PRDCMSTSIARHH
+443 PRDCMSTSIARHR

-493 LYGLQVIFHG
+493 LYGIQVIFHG

-526 ENVFFDP
+526 ENVFFNP
-533 RHAANEGKEL
+533 YHAQNEGVEL

-564 RYLSRDNKSRHQRAT
+564 KYLSRDNKSRHRRAT
-579 TDMFEIA
+579 SDMFEIA

-591 QSEVNCIAI
+591 QSEVNCIAM
-600 QPNNIDELPAT
+600 QPNNLSELPAI
-611 ELELLRQMPTQW
+611 ELELLRDMPTQW

-644 NRWYVAALNGTA
+644 DRWYIAALNGTG
-656 EQLSLDLAL
+656 EPLSLDLSL
-665 PMLDGTPF
+665 PMLDGTAF
-673 TIYTDGKEKH
+673 TLYTDGKQKA

-695 LQPMAGAVMK
+695 LPALAGALIK

>member
-1 MRLCFSTLMRIAM
+1 MIFRISSLVRTVM
-14 AVLAV
+14 ALFAV
-19 ANVGTAAAEEYN
+19 ASVTMVSAEEYN
-31 VTSPD
+31 VASPD
-36 GRIAVSINDEGG
+36 GRIDVSISDDGG
-48 RLRYEACLDGV
+48 RLRYETCLDGV

-67 GLVTTAGDFGSGLK
+67 GLLTTAGDFSKGLQI
-81 VIGEESRSISETYS
+81 VGEESRSVNETYK

-116 NAAGGEFSV
+116 NAAGQQFSV
-125 QFRVSNRDVAFRYII
+125 QFRVSNRDVAYRYLL
-140 ERQGKDGDTKRLRV
+140 ERQGKDGDTKRTRV
-154 LRELSSFNPVGGTKT
+154 LRELSAFNPVGGTKT

-186 SYEEDYLLDQ
+186 SYEERYLLDQ
-196 DMNVRSQYGLGYTF
+196 EMNVRSQFGLGYTF
-210 PCLFSLSVEGAKLS
+210 PCLFRVPSSS
-224 VERGGLSDNSAKL
+224 N
-237 SVEGLAL
+237 
-244 SDNSKGNSAQRSTNQ
+244 AQRSA
-259 RSTKQ
+259 RPEGALSKQ
-264 RSTLH
+264 SGER
-269 AQPKYWMLI
+269 KNNNYWMLI
-278 SETGVTSQYCASHL
+278 SETGVTSQYCGSHL
-292 SDYSATEGYTI
+292 SDYTAGEGYSI

-308 GENNGSG
+308 GENNATG
-315 SVEPSVSLP
+315 SVEPSVTLP
-324 SETPWRTITMG
+324 SATPWRTITMG
-335 SSLAPIVET
+335 STLAPIVET
-344 TVAYDLVKPLYQPS
+344 TVAYDLVSPLYQPS
-358 TNYQGGRYTWS
+358 IAYKGGRYTWS
-369 WLIWQDE
+369 WLVWQDE

-388 LAAKMGFE
+388 LASKMGFE

-402 WWDQNIG
+402 WWDERIG
-409 RERIAELSRYAQDR
+409 RDRIAELSRYAQER

-443 PRDCMSTSIARHH
+443 PRDCMSTSIARHR

-493 LYGLQVIFHG
+493 LYGIQVIFHG

-526 ENVFFDP
+526 ENVFFNP
-533 RHAANEGKEL
+533 YHAQNEGVEL

-564 RYLSRDNKSRHQRAT
+564 KYLSRDNKSRHRRAT
-579 TDMFEIA
+579 SDMFEIA

-591 QSEVNCIAI
+591 QSEVNCIAM
-600 QPNNIDELPAT
+600 QPNNLSELPAI
-611 ELELLRQMPTQW
+611 ELELLREMPTQW

-644 NRWYVAALNGTA
+644 DRWYIAALNGTG
-656 EQLSLDLAL
+656 EPLSLDLSL
-665 PMLDGTPF
+665 PMLDGTAF
-673 TIYTDGKEKH
+673 TLYTDGKQKA

-695 LQPMAGAVMK
+695 LPALAGALIK

>member
-1 MRLCFSTLMRIAM
+1 MRLRISYVLRIAM
-14 AVLAV
+14 ALFAV
-19 ANVGTAAAEEYN
+19 ASVTMVSAEEYN
-31 VTSPD
+31 VASPD
-36 GRIAVSINDEGG
+36 GRIDVSVSDDGG
-48 RLRYEACLDGV
+48 RLRYETCLDGV

-67 GLVTTAGDFGSGLK
+67 GLLTTVGDFSKGLQI
-81 VIGEESRSISETYS
+81 VGEESRSVNETYK

-116 NAAGGEFSV
+116 NAAGQQFSV
-125 QFRVSNRDVAFRYII
+125 QFRVSNRDVAYRYLL
-140 ERQGKDGDTKRLRV
+140 ERQGKDGDTKRTRV
-154 LRELSSFNPVGGTKT
+154 LRELSAFNPVGGTKT

-186 SYEEDYLLDQ
+186 SYEERYLLDQ
-196 DMNVRSQYGLGYTF
+196 EMNVRSQFGLGYTF
-210 PCLFSLSVEGAKLS
+210 PCLFRVPSSS
-224 VERGGLSDNSAKL
+224 N
-237 SVEGLAL
+237 
-244 SDNSKGNSAQRSTNQ
+244 AQRSALPEGAL
-259 RSTKQ
+259 SKQ
-264 RSTLH
+264 SGER
-269 AQPKYWMLI
+269 KNNNYWMLI
-278 SETGVTSQYCASHL
+278 SETGVTSQYCGSHL
-292 SDYSATEGYTI
+292 SDYTAGEGYSI

-308 GENNGSG
+308 GENNATG
-315 SVEPSVSLP
+315 SVEPSVTLP
-324 SETPWRTITMG
+324 SATPWRTITMG
-335 SSLAPIVET
+335 STLAPIVET
-344 TVAYDLVKPLYQPS
+344 TVAYDLVSPLYQPS
-358 TNYQGGRYTWS
+358 IAYKGGRYTWS
-369 WLIWQDE
+369 WLVWQDE

-388 LAAKMGFE
+388 LASKMGFE

-402 WWDQNIG
+402 WWDERIG
-409 RERIAELSRYAQDR
+409 RDRIAELSRYAQER

-443 PRDCMSTSIARHH
+443 PRDCMSTSIARHR

-493 LYGLQVIFHG
+493 LYGIQVIFHG

-526 ENVFFDP
+526 ENVFFNP
-533 RHAANEGKEL
+533 YHAQNEGVEL

-564 RYLSRDNKSRHQRAT
+564 KYLSRDNKSRHRRAT
-579 TDMFEIA
+579 SDMFEIA

-591 QSEVNCIAI
+591 QSEVNCIAM
-600 QPNNIDELPAT
+600 QPNNLSELPAI
-611 ELELLRQMPTQW
+611 ELELLREMPTQW
-623 DETRFIDGYPGRYV
+623 DQTRFIDGYPGRYV

-644 NRWYVAALNGTA
+644 DRWYIAALNGTG
-656 EQLSLDLAL
+656 EPLSLDLSL
-665 PMLDGTPF
+665 PMLDGTAF
-673 TIYTDGKEKH
+673 TLYTDGKQKA

-695 LQPMAGAVMK
+695 LPALAGALIK